1 MWFGSSKS
9 KVNFHLLLLLL
20 FTIFAGYDKT
30 VLTNFGESM
39 FKKYWKSFVIFWS
52 VVMLGIVGVF
62 VFFWLIS
69 AGKLGFMPTF
79 EELENPNN
87 RFASEVFFADGPIMN
102 KYFEKENRKY
112 TEYRE
117 IPASVVDA
125 LIATEDVRF
134 YEHSGVDVRGLFR
147 VLKGVLTADAS
158 AGGGSTISQQ
168 LAKMLFPR
176 EPDLNVFELV
186 VRKFREWVIAVR
198 LEKSYT
204 KEEIMTMY
212 LNKYDFLNLAVGI
225 SSAADIYFQT
235 PLDSLKIEQAA
246 MLVGMAKNSS
256 YYNPVRRPELTL
268 NRRNVVL
275 NQMYKYDKITR
286 DEYDSLKMLPLGLKF
301 KRVDHKEGLATY
313 FREYLRLYM
322 TANKP
327 KRENYRNT
335 EQFRLD
341 SAAWETDPL
350 YGWCKKNVKVGG
362 THYDLYS
369 DGLKIYSTL
378 DSRMQRYA
386 EEAVREH
393 LSQDLQ
399 PLFDKERAYKK
410 NSPFSNDMTPDKIE
424 EALMRSVKQS
434 ERYRQLVKEGKNQRE
449 IRKIFDQK
457 VEMQLFT
464 WNGIRDT
471 VMSPMDSVKHYK
483 SFFRSGFMVMNP
495 RNGYVKAYVGGPDY
509 RYFMYDMVSVG
520 RRQVGSTIKPILYT
534 LAMQEGLGPCDRVP
548 NIPQT
553 FILPTGEPWT
563 ARGGT
568 KRKGEMVTLRWGLA
582 NSENNISA
590 WVLKQFTPQAV
601 AQMAHKMGITSF
613 IDPVPSV
620 FLGTA
625 EISVK
630 EMVAA
635 YSIFANKGVY
645 HAPLIVSRIEDKF
658 GNTLATFQTES
669 REVITANTAYLMCD
683 LLEGVVNSGTGVRL
697 RYKYKL
703 TNPIGGKTGT
713 TQEHSDGW
721 FMGITPALVGGV
733 WVGAEDRSI
742 HFQNLANGQGAS
754 MALPIW
760 GKFLQKVYADA
771 GLNVYTG
778 PFDYPAGLLKRLNC
792 DETVLPAGG
801 TSTDGQ
807 ANDEEDEEFY

>member
-1 MWFGSSKS
+1 
-9 KVNFHLLLLLL
+9 
-20 FTIFAGYDKT
+20 
-30 VLTNFGESM
+30 M
-39 FKKYWKSFVIFWS
+39 FKKYWKFFVIFWS
-52 VVMLGIVGVF
+52 VVLVGIIGVF

-87 RFASEVFFADGPIMN
+87 RFASEVYFADGPIMN
-102 KYFEKENRKY
+102 RYFEKENRKY
-112 TEYRE
+112 IEYRE
-117 IPASVVDA
+117 IPQSVIDA

-134 YEHSGVDVRGLFR
+134 YDHSGVDVRGLFR
-147 VLKGVLTADAS
+147 VAKGLLTANTS

-176 EPDLNVFELV
+176 ESDLNVFELAI
-186 VRKFREWVIAVR
+186 RKFREWVIAVR

-204 KEEIMTMY
+204 KEEILTMY

-225 SSAADIYFQT
+225 SSAADIYFQV
-235 PLDSLKIEQAA
+235 PLDSLKVEQAA
-246 MLVGMAKNSS
+246 MLIGMAKNSS

-275 NQMYKYDKITR
+275 SQMYKYDKITR
-286 DEYDSLKMLPLGLKF
+286 EECDSLKKLPLGLNF

-313 FREYLRLYM
+313 FREYLRLFM

-327 KRENYRNT
+327 DRKRYRDLS
-335 EQFRLD
+335 QFRLD
-341 SAAWETDPL
+341 SVAWKTNPL
-350 YGWCKKNVKVGG
+350 YGWCKKNVKVDGS
-362 THYDLYS
+362 HYDLYS
-369 DGLKIYSTL
+369 DGLKIYTTL
-378 DSRMQRYA
+378 DSRMQKYA

-399 PLFDKERAYKK
+399 PLFDKEKVKK
-410 NSPFSNDMTPDKIE
+410 HRPPFSNDMTPAEIE
-424 EALMRSVKQS
+424 EVLDRSIRQS
-434 ERYRQLVKEGKNQRE
+434 ERYRVLSKQGMSFKE
-449 IRKIFDQK
+449 IRKTFDQPLK
-457 VEMQLFT
+457 MQVFT

-471 VMSPMDSVKHYK
+471 VMTPLDSIKHYK
-483 SFFRSGFMVMNP
+483 SFFRSGFMVMQP
-495 RNGYVKAYVGGPDY
+495 QTGYIKAYVGGPDY
-509 RYFMYDMVSVG
+509 RYFMYDMVSAG
-520 RRQVGSTIKPILYT
+520 KRQVGSTIKPILYT
-534 LAMQEGLGPCDRVP
+534 LAMQEGLGPCDKVP

-553 FILPTGEPWT
+553 FILPTGEPWS

-568 KRKGEMVTLRWGLA
+568 KRQGEMVTLRWGLA

-590 WVLKQFTPQAV
+590 WVLKQFTPEAV

-625 EISVK
+625 EITVK

-645 HAPLIVSRIEDKF
+645 NSPLPVYRIEDKY
-658 GNTLATFQTES
+658 GNVLQEFRPES
-669 REVITANTAYLMCD
+669 REVITENTAYLMCN
-683 LLEGVVNSGTGVRL
+683 LLEGVVTGGTGVRL

-703 TNPIGGKTGT
+703 MNPMGGKTGT
-713 TQEHSDGW
+713 TQKHADGW
-721 FMGITPALVGGV
+721 FMGVTPDLVGGV

-760 GKFLQKVYADA
+760 AKFLLKVYADPR
-771 GLNVYTG
+771 LKMSDR
-778 PFDYPAGLLKRLNC
+778 PFDRPAGINKRLDC
-792 DETVLPAGG
+792 DETISEAEVKEMNNGIR
-801 TSTDGQ
+801 
-807 ANDEEDEEFY
+807 EDEEEFY

>member
-1 MWFGSSKS
+1 
-9 KVNFHLLLLLL
+9 
-20 FTIFAGYDKT
+20 
-30 VLTNFGESM
+30 M
-39 FKKYWKSFVIFWS
+39 FKKYWKFFVIFWS
-52 VVMLGIVGVF
+52 VLLVGIIGVF

-87 RFASEVFFADGPIMN
+87 RFASEVYFADGPIMN
-102 KYFEKENRKY
+102 RYFEKENRKY
-112 TEYRE
+112 IEYRE
-117 IPASVVDA
+117 IPQSVIDA

-134 YEHSGVDVRGLFR
+134 YDHSGIDVRGLFR
-147 VLKGVLTADAS
+147 VAKGLLTANTS

-176 EPDLNVFELV
+176 ESDLNVFELV
-186 VRKFREWVIAVR
+186 IRKFREWVIAVR

-204 KEEIMTMY
+204 KEEILTMY

-225 SSAADIYFQT
+225 SSAADIYFQV
-235 PLDSLKIEQAA
+235 PLDSLKVEQAA

-275 NQMYKYDKITR
+275 SQMYKYDKITR
-286 DEYDSLKMLPLGLKF
+286 EECDSLKQLPLGLNF

-313 FREYLRLYM
+313 FREYLRLFM

-327 KRENYRNT
+327 DRKRYRDLS
-335 EQFRLD
+335 QFRLD
-341 SAAWETDPL
+341 SIAWETNPL
-350 YGWCKKNVKVGG
+350 YGWCKKNVKVDGS
-362 THYDLYS
+362 HYDLYS
-369 DGLKIYSTL
+369 DGLKIYTTL
-378 DSRMQRYA
+378 DSRMQKYA

-399 PLFDKERAYKK
+399 PLFDKEKVKK
-410 NSPFSNDMTPDKIE
+410 LRPPFSNDMTPAEIE
-424 EALMRSVKQS
+424 EVLNRSIRQS
-434 ERYRQLVKEGKNQRE
+434 ERYRVLSKQGMSFDE
-449 IRKIFDQK
+449 IRKTFDQPL
-457 VEMQLFT
+457 EMQVFT

-471 VMSPMDSVKHYK
+471 VMTPLDSIKHYK
-483 SFFRSGFMVMNP
+483 SFFRSGFMVMQP
-495 RNGYVKAYVGGPDY
+495 QTGYIKAYVGGPDY
-509 RYFMYDMVSVG
+509 RYFMYDMVSAG
-520 RRQVGSTIKPILYT
+520 KRQVGSTIKPILYT
-534 LAMQEGLGPCDRVP
+534 LAMQEGLGPCDKVP

-553 FILPTGEPWT
+553 FILPTGEPWS

-568 KRKGEMVTLRWGLA
+568 KRQGEMVTLRWGLA

-590 WVLKQFTPQAV
+590 WVLKQFTPEAV

-625 EISVK
+625 EITVK

-645 HAPLIVSRIEDKF
+645 NSPLPVYRIEDKY
-658 GNTLATFQTES
+658 GNVLQEFRPES
-669 REVITANTAYLMCD
+669 REVITENTAYLMCN
-683 LLEGVVNSGTGVRL
+683 LLEGVVTGGTGVRL

-703 TNPIGGKTGT
+703 MNPMGGKTGT
-713 TQEHSDGW
+713 TQKHADGW
-721 FMGITPALVGGV
+721 FMGVTPDLVGGV

-760 GKFLQKVYADA
+760 AKFLLKAYADPR
-771 GLNVYTG
+771 LKMSDR
-778 PFDYPAGLLKRLNC
+778 PFDRPAGINKRLDC
-792 DETVLPAGG
+792 DETISEAEVKEMNNGIR
-801 TSTDGQ
+801 
-807 ANDEEDEEFY
+807 EDEEEFY

>member
-1 MWFGSSKS
+1 
-9 KVNFHLLLLLL
+9 
-20 FTIFAGYDKT
+20 
-30 VLTNFGESM
+30 M
-39 FKKYWKSFVIFWS
+39 FKKYWKFFVIFWS
-52 VVMLGIVGVF
+52 VVLVGIIGVF

-87 RFASEVFFADGPIMN
+87 RFASEVYFADGPIMN
-102 KYFEKENRKY
+102 RYFEKENRKY
-112 TEYRE
+112 IEYRE
-117 IPASVVDA
+117 IPQSVIDA

-134 YEHSGVDVRGLFR
+134 YDHSGVDVRGLFR
-147 VLKGVLTADAS
+147 VAKGLLTANTS

-176 EPDLNVFELV
+176 ESDLNVFELAI
-186 VRKFREWVIAVR
+186 RKFREWVIAVR

-204 KEEIMTMY
+204 KEEILTMY

-225 SSAADIYFQT
+225 SSAADIYFQV
-235 PLDSLKIEQAA
+235 PLDSLKVEQAA
-246 MLVGMAKNSS
+246 MLIGMAKNSS

-275 NQMYKYDKITR
+275 SQMYKYDKITR
-286 DEYDSLKMLPLGLKF
+286 EECDSLKKLPLGLNF

-313 FREYLRLYM
+313 FREYLRLFM

-327 KRENYRNT
+327 DRKRYRDLS
-335 EQFRLD
+335 QFRLD
-341 SAAWETDPL
+341 SIVWETNPL
-350 YGWCKKNVKVGG
+350 YGWCKKNVKVDGS
-362 THYDLYS
+362 HYDLYS
-369 DGLKIYSTL
+369 DGLKIYTTL
-378 DSRMQRYA
+378 DSRMQKYA

-399 PLFDKERAYKK
+399 PLFDKEKVKK
-410 NSPFSNDMTPDKIE
+410 HRPPFSNDMTPTEIE
-424 EALMRSVKQS
+424 EVLDRSIRQS
-434 ERYRQLVKEGKNQRE
+434 ERYRVLSKQGMSFKE
-449 IRKIFDQK
+449 IRKTFDQPLK
-457 VEMQLFT
+457 MQVFT
-464 WNGIRDT
+464 WSGIRDT
-471 VMSPMDSVKHYK
+471 VMTPLDSIKHYK
-483 SFFRSGFMVMNP
+483 SFFRSGFMVMQP
-495 RNGYVKAYVGGPDY
+495 QTGYIKAYVGGPDY
-509 RYFMYDMVSVG
+509 RYFMYDMVSAG
-520 RRQVGSTIKPILYT
+520 KRQVGSTIKPILYT
-534 LAMQEGLGPCDRVP
+534 LAMQEGLGPCDKVP

-553 FILPTGEPWT
+553 FILPTGEPWS

-568 KRKGEMVTLRWGLA
+568 KRQGEMVTLRWGLA

-590 WVLKQFTPQAV
+590 WVLKQFTPEAV

-625 EISVK
+625 EITVK

-645 HAPLIVSRIEDKF
+645 NSPLPVCRIEDKY
-658 GNTLATFQTES
+658 GNVLQEFRPES
-669 REVITANTAYLMCD
+669 REVITENTAYLMCN

-703 TNPIGGKTGT
+703 TNPMGGKTGT
-713 TQEHSDGW
+713 TQQHADGW
-721 FMGITPALVGGV
+721 FIGVTPDLVGGV

-760 GKFLQKVYADA
+760 AKFLLKAYADPR
-771 GLNVYTG
+771 LKMSDR
-778 PFDYPAGLLKRLNC
+778 PFDRPAGINKRLDC
-792 DETVLPAGG
+792 DETISEAEVKEMNNGIR
-801 TSTDGQ
+801 
-807 ANDEEDEEFY
+807 EDEEEFY

>member
-1 MWFGSSKS
+1 
-9 KVNFHLLLLLL
+9 
-20 FTIFAGYDKT
+20 
-30 VLTNFGESM
+30 M
-39 FKKYWKSFVIFWS
+39 FKKYWKFFVIFWS
-52 VVMLGIVGVF
+52 VVLVGIIGVF

-87 RFASEVFFADGPIMN
+87 RFASEVYFADGPIMN
-102 KYFEKENRKY
+102 RYFEKENRKY
-112 TEYRE
+112 IEYRE
-117 IPASVVDA
+117 IPQSVIDA

-134 YEHSGVDVRGLFR
+134 YDHSGVDVRGLFR
-147 VLKGVLTADAS
+147 VAKGLLTANTS

-176 EPDLNVFELV
+176 ESDLNVFELAI
-186 VRKFREWVIAVR
+186 RKFREWVIAVR

-204 KEEIMTMY
+204 KEEILTMY

-225 SSAADIYFQT
+225 SSAADIYFQV
-235 PLDSLKIEQAA
+235 PLDSLKVEQAA
-246 MLVGMAKNSS
+246 MLIGMAKNSS

-275 NQMYKYDKITR
+275 SQMYKYDKITR
-286 DEYDSLKMLPLGLKF
+286 EECDSLKKLPLGLNF

-313 FREYLRLYM
+313 FREYLRLFM

-327 KRENYRNT
+327 DRKRYRDLS
-335 EQFRLD
+335 QFRLD
-341 SAAWETDPL
+341 SVAWETNPL
-350 YGWCKKNVKVGG
+350 YGWCKKNVKVDGS
-362 THYDLYS
+362 HYDLYS
-369 DGLKIYSTL
+369 DGLKIYTTL
-378 DSRMQRYA
+378 DSRMQKYA

-399 PLFDKERAYKK
+399 PLFDKEKVKK
-410 NSPFSNDMTPDKIE
+410 LRPPFSNDMTPAEIE
-424 EALMRSVKQS
+424 EVLDRSIRQS
-434 ERYRQLVKEGKNQRE
+434 ERYRVLSKQGMSFKE
-449 IRKIFDQK
+449 IRKTFDQPL
-457 VEMQLFT
+457 EMQVFT

-471 VMSPMDSVKHYK
+471 VMTPLDSIKHYK
-483 SFFRSGFMVMNP
+483 SFFRSGFMVMQP
-495 RNGYVKAYVGGPDY
+495 QTGYIKAYVGGPDY
-509 RYFMYDMVSVG
+509 RYFMYDMVSAG
-520 RRQVGSTIKPILYT
+520 KRQVGSTIKPILYT
-534 LAMQEGLGPCDRVP
+534 LAMQEGLGPCDKVP

-553 FILPTGEPWT
+553 FILPTGEPWS

-568 KRKGEMVTLRWGLA
+568 KRQGEMVTLRWGLA

-590 WVLKQFTPQAV
+590 WVLKQFTPEAV

-625 EISVK
+625 EITVK

-645 HAPLIVSRIEDKF
+645 NSPLPVYRIEDKY
-658 GNTLATFQTES
+658 GNVLQEFRPES
-669 REVITANTAYLMCD
+669 REVITENTAYLMCN
-683 LLEGVVNSGTGVRL
+683 LLEGVVTGGTGVRL

-703 TNPIGGKTGT
+703 MNPMGGKTGT
-713 TQEHSDGW
+713 TQKHADGW
-721 FMGITPALVGGV
+721 FMGVTPDLVGGV

-760 GKFLQKVYADA
+760 AKFLLKAYADPR
-771 GLNVYTG
+771 LKMSDR
-778 PFDYPAGLLKRLNC
+778 PFDRPAGINKRLDC
-792 DETVLPAGG
+792 DETISEAEVKEMNNGIR
-801 TSTDGQ
+801 
-807 ANDEEDEEFY
+807 EDEEEFY

>member
-1 MWFGSSKS
+1 
-9 KVNFHLLLLLL
+9 
-20 FTIFAGYDKT
+20 
-30 VLTNFGESM
+30 M
-39 FKKYWKSFVIFWS
+39 FKKYWKFFVIFWS
-52 VVMLGIVGVF
+52 VVLVGIIGVF

-87 RFASEVFFADGPIMN
+87 RFASEVYFADGPIMN
-102 KYFEKENRKY
+102 RYFEKENRKY
-112 TEYRE
+112 IEYRE
-117 IPASVVDA
+117 IPQSVIDA

-134 YEHSGVDVRGLFR
+134 YDHSGVDVRGLFR
-147 VLKGVLTADAS
+147 VAKGLLTANTS

-176 EPDLNVFELV
+176 ESDLNVFELAI
-186 VRKFREWVIAVR
+186 RKFREWVIAVR

-204 KEEIMTMY
+204 KEEILTMY

-225 SSAADIYFQT
+225 SSAADIYFQV
-235 PLDSLKIEQAA
+235 PLDSLKVEQAA
-246 MLVGMAKNSS
+246 MLIGMAKNSS

-275 NQMYKYDKITR
+275 SQMYKYDKITR
-286 DEYDSLKMLPLGLKF
+286 EECDSLKKLPLGLNF

-313 FREYLRLYM
+313 FREYLRLFM

-327 KRENYRNT
+327 DRKRYRDLS
-335 EQFRLD
+335 QFRLD
-341 SAAWETDPL
+341 SVAWETNPL
-350 YGWCKKNVKVGG
+350 YGWCKKNVKVDGS
-362 THYDLYS
+362 HYDLYS
-369 DGLKIYSTL
+369 DGLKIYTTL
-378 DSRMQRYA
+378 DSRMQKYA

-399 PLFDKERAYKK
+399 PLFDKEKVKK
-410 NSPFSNDMTPDKIE
+410 HRPPFSNDMTPTEIE
-424 EALMRSVKQS
+424 EVLDRSIRQS
-434 ERYRQLVKEGKNQRE
+434 ERYRVLSKQGMSFKE
-449 IRKIFDQK
+449 IRKTFDQPLK
-457 VEMQLFT
+457 MQVFT

-471 VMSPMDSVKHYK
+471 VMTPLDSIKHYK
-483 SFFRSGFMVMNP
+483 SFFRSGFMVMQP
-495 RNGYVKAYVGGPDY
+495 QTGYIKAYVGGPDY
-509 RYFMYDMVSVG
+509 RYFMYDMVSAG
-520 RRQVGSTIKPILYT
+520 KRQVGSTIKPILYT
-534 LAMQEGLGPCDRVP
+534 LAMQEGLGPCDKVP

-553 FILPTGEPWT
+553 FILPTGEPWS

-568 KRKGEMVTLRWGLA
+568 KRQGEMVTLRWGLA
-582 NSENNISA
+582 NSETNISA
-590 WVLKQFTPQAV
+590 WVLKQFTPEAV

-625 EISVK
+625 EITVK

-645 HAPLIVSRIEDKF
+645 NSPLPVYRIEDKY
-658 GNTLATFQTES
+658 GNVLQEFRPES
-669 REVITANTAYLMCD
+669 REVITENTAYLMCN
-683 LLEGVVNSGTGVRL
+683 LLEGVVTGGTGVRL

-703 TNPIGGKTGT
+703 MNPMGGKTGT
-713 TQEHSDGW
+713 TQKHADGW
-721 FMGITPALVGGV
+721 FMGVTPDLVGGV

-760 GKFLQKVYADA
+760 AKFLLKAYADPR
-771 GLNVYTG
+771 LKMSDR
-778 PFDYPAGLLKRLNC
+778 PFDRPAGINKRLDC
-792 DETVLPAGG
+792 DETISEAEVKEMNNGIR
-801 TSTDGQ
+801 
-807 ANDEEDEEFY
+807 EDEEEFY

>member
-1 MWFGSSKS
+1 
-9 KVNFHLLLLLL
+9 
-20 FTIFAGYDKT
+20 
-30 VLTNFGESM
+30 M
-39 FKKYWKSFVIFWS
+39 FKKYWKFFVIFWS
-52 VVMLGIVGVF
+52 VVLVGIIGVF

-87 RFASEVFFADGPIMN
+87 RFASEVYFADGPIMN
-102 KYFEKENRKY
+102 RYFEKENRKY
-112 TEYRE
+112 IEYRE
-117 IPASVVDA
+117 IPQSVIDA

-134 YEHSGVDVRGLFR
+134 YDHSGVDVRGLFR
-147 VLKGVLTADAS
+147 VAKGLLTANTS

-176 EPDLNVFELV
+176 ESDLNVFELAI
-186 VRKFREWVIAVR
+186 RKFREWVIAVR

-204 KEEIMTMY
+204 KEEILTMY

-225 SSAADIYFQT
+225 SSAADIYFQV
-235 PLDSLKIEQAA
+235 PLDSLKVEQAA
-246 MLVGMAKNSS
+246 MLIGMAKNSS

-275 NQMYKYDKITR
+275 SQMYKYDKITR
-286 DEYDSLKMLPLGLKF
+286 EECDSLKKLPLGLNF

-313 FREYLRLYM
+313 FREYLRLFM

-327 KRENYRNT
+327 DRKRYRDLS
-335 EQFRLD
+335 QFRLD
-341 SAAWETDPL
+341 SIAWETNPL
-350 YGWCKKNVKVGG
+350 YGWCKKNVKVDGS
-362 THYDLYS
+362 HYDLYS
-369 DGLKIYSTL
+369 DGLKIYTTL
-378 DSRMQRYA
+378 DSRMQKYA

-399 PLFDKERAYKK
+399 PLFDKEKVKK
-410 NSPFSNDMTPDKIE
+410 LRPPFSNDMTPAEIE
-424 EALMRSVKQS
+424 EVLDRSIRQS
-434 ERYRQLVKEGKNQRE
+434 ERYRVLSKQGMSFDE
-449 IRKIFDQK
+449 IRKTFDQPL
-457 VEMQLFT
+457 EMQVFT

-471 VMSPMDSVKHYK
+471 VMTPLDSIKHYK
-483 SFFRSGFMVMNP
+483 SFFRSGFMVMQP
-495 RNGYVKAYVGGPDY
+495 QTGYIKAYVGGPDY
-509 RYFMYDMVSVG
+509 RYFMYDMVSAG
-520 RRQVGSTIKPILYT
+520 KRQVGSTIKPILYT
-534 LAMQEGLGPCDRVP
+534 LAMQEGLGPCDKVP

-553 FILPTGEPWT
+553 FILPTGEPWS

-568 KRKGEMVTLRWGLA
+568 KRQGEMVTLRWGLA

-590 WVLKQFTPQAV
+590 WVLKQFTPEAV

-613 IDPVPSV
+613 IDTVTSV

-625 EISVK
+625 EITVK

-645 HAPLIVSRIEDKF
+645 NSPLPVYRIEDKY
-658 GNTLATFQTES
+658 GNVLQEFRPES
-669 REVITANTAYLMCD
+669 REVITENTAYLMCN
-683 LLEGVVNSGTGVRL
+683 LLEGVVTGGTGVRL

-703 TNPIGGKTGT
+703 MNPMGGKTGT
-713 TQEHSDGW
+713 TQKHADGW
-721 FMGITPALVGGV
+721 FMGVTPDLVGGV

-760 GKFLQKVYADA
+760 AKFLLKVYADPR
-771 GLNVYTG
+771 LKMSDR
-778 PFDYPAGLLKRLNC
+778 PFDRPAGINKRLDC
-792 DETVLPAGG
+792 DETISEAEVKEMNNGIR
-801 TSTDGQ
+801 
-807 ANDEEDEEFY
+807 EDEEEFY

>member
-1 MWFGSSKS
+1 
-9 KVNFHLLLLLL
+9 
-20 FTIFAGYDKT
+20 
-30 VLTNFGESM
+30 M
-39 FKKYWKSFVIFWS
+39 FKKYWKFFVIFWS
-52 VVMLGIVGVF
+52 VVLVGIIGVF

-87 RFASEVFFADGPIMN
+87 RFASEVYFADGPIMN
-102 KYFEKENRKY
+102 RYFEKENRKY
-112 TEYRE
+112 IEYRE
-117 IPASVVDA
+117 IPQSVIDA

-134 YEHSGVDVRGLFR
+134 YDHSGVDVRGLFR
-147 VLKGVLTADAS
+147 VAKGLLTANTS

-176 EPDLNVFELV
+176 ESDLNVFELAI
-186 VRKFREWVIAVR
+186 RKFREWVIAVR

-204 KEEIMTMY
+204 KEEILTMY

-225 SSAADIYFQT
+225 SSAADIYFQV
-235 PLDSLKIEQAA
+235 PLDSLKVEQAA
-246 MLVGMAKNSS
+246 MLIGMAKNSS

-275 NQMYKYDKITR
+275 SQMYKYDKITR
-286 DEYDSLKMLPLGLKF
+286 EECDSLKKLPLGLNF

-313 FREYLRLYM
+313 FREYLRLFM

-327 KRENYRNT
+327 DRKRYRDLS
-335 EQFRLD
+335 QFRLD
-341 SAAWETDPL
+341 SVAWETNPL
-350 YGWCKKNVKVGG
+350 YGWCKKNVKVDGS
-362 THYDLYS
+362 HYDLYS
-369 DGLKIYSTL
+369 DGLKIYTTL
-378 DSRMQRYA
+378 DSRMQKYA

-399 PLFDKERAYKK
+399 PLFDKEKVKK
-410 NSPFSNDMTPDKIE
+410 HRPPFSNDMTPAEIE
-424 EALMRSVKQS
+424 EVLDRSIRQS
-434 ERYRQLVKEGKNQRE
+434 ERYRVLSKQGMSFDE
-449 IRKIFDQK
+449 IRKTFDQPL
-457 VEMQLFT
+457 EMQVFT

-471 VMSPMDSVKHYK
+471 VMTPLDSIKHYK
-483 SFFRSGFMVMNP
+483 SFFRSGFMVMQP
-495 RNGYVKAYVGGPDY
+495 QTGYIKAYVGGPDY
-509 RYFMYDMVSVG
+509 RYFMYDMVSAG
-520 RRQVGSTIKPILYT
+520 KRQVGSTIKPILYT
-534 LAMQEGLGPCDRVP
+534 LAMQEGLGPCDKVP

-553 FILPTGEPWT
+553 FILPTGEPWS

-568 KRKGEMVTLRWGLA
+568 KRQGEMVTLRWGLA

-590 WVLKQFTPQAV
+590 WVLKQFTPEAV

-625 EISVK
+625 EITVK

-645 HAPLIVSRIEDKF
+645 NSPLPVYRIEDKY
-658 GNTLATFQTES
+658 GNVLQEFRPES
-669 REVITANTAYLMCD
+669 REVITENTAYLMCN
-683 LLEGVVNSGTGVRL
+683 LLEGVVTGGTGVRL

-703 TNPIGGKTGT
+703 MNPMGGKTGT
-713 TQEHSDGW
+713 TQKHADGW
-721 FMGITPALVGGV
+721 FMGVTPDLVGGV

-760 GKFLQKVYADA
+760 AKFLLKAYADPR
-771 GLNVYTG
+771 LKMSDR
-778 PFDYPAGLLKRLNC
+778 PFDRPAGINKRLDC
-792 DETVLPAGG
+792 DETISEAEVKEMNNGIR
-801 TSTDGQ
+801 
-807 ANDEEDEEFY
+807 EDEEEFY

>member
-1 MWFGSSKS
+1 
-9 KVNFHLLLLLL
+9 
-20 FTIFAGYDKT
+20 
-30 VLTNFGESM
+30 M
-39 FKKYWKSFVIFWS
+39 FKKYWKFFVIFWS
-52 VVMLGIVGVF
+52 VVLVGIIGVF

-87 RFASEVFFADGPIMN
+87 RFASEVYFADGPIMN
-102 KYFEKENRKY
+102 RYFEKENRKY
-112 TEYRE
+112 IEYRE
-117 IPASVVDA
+117 IPQSVIDA

-134 YEHSGVDVRGLFR
+134 YDHSGVEVRGLFR
-147 VLKGVLTADAS
+147 VAKGLLTANTS

-176 EPDLNVFELV
+176 ESDLNVFELAI
-186 VRKFREWVIAVR
+186 RKFREWVIAVR

-204 KEEIMTMY
+204 KEEILTMY

-225 SSAADIYFQT
+225 SSAADIYFQV
-235 PLDSLKIEQAA
+235 PLDSLKVEQAA
-246 MLVGMAKNSS
+246 MLIGMAKNSS

-275 NQMYKYDKITR
+275 SQMYKYDKITR
-286 DEYDSLKMLPLGLKF
+286 EECDSLKKLPLGLNF

-313 FREYLRLYM
+313 FREYLRLFM

-327 KRENYRNT
+327 DRKRYRDLS
-335 EQFRLD
+335 QFRLD
-341 SAAWETDPL
+341 SVAWETNPL
-350 YGWCKKNVKVGG
+350 YGWCKKNVKVDGS
-362 THYDLYS
+362 HYDLYS
-369 DGLKIYSTL
+369 DGLKIYTTL
-378 DSRMQRYA
+378 DSRMQKYA

-399 PLFDKERAYKK
+399 PLFDKEKVKK
-410 NSPFSNDMTPDKIE
+410 LRPPFSNDMTPAEIE
-424 EALMRSVKQS
+424 EVLDRSIRQS
-434 ERYRQLVKEGKNQRE
+434 ERYRVLSKQGMSFDE
-449 IRKIFDQK
+449 IRKTFDQPL
-457 VEMQLFT
+457 EMQVFT
-464 WNGIRDT
+464 WSGIRDT
-471 VMSPMDSVKHYK
+471 VMTPLDSIKHYK
-483 SFFRSGFMVMNP
+483 SFFRSGFMVMQP
-495 RNGYVKAYVGGPDY
+495 QTGYIKAYVGGPDY
-509 RYFMYDMVSVG
+509 RYFMYDMVSAG
-520 RRQVGSTIKPILYT
+520 KRQVGSTIKPILYT
-534 LAMQEGLGPCDRVP
+534 LAMQEGLGPCDKVP

-553 FILPTGEPWT
+553 FILPTGEPWS

-568 KRKGEMVTLRWGLA
+568 KRQGEMVTLRWGLA

-590 WVLKQFTPQAV
+590 WVLKQFTPEAV

-625 EISVK
+625 EITVK

-645 HAPLIVSRIEDKF
+645 NSPLPVCRIEDKY
-658 GNTLATFQTES
+658 GNVLQEFRPES
-669 REVITANTAYLMCD
+669 REVITENTAYLMCN

-703 TNPIGGKTGT
+703 TNPMGGKTGT
-713 TQEHSDGW
+713 TQQHADGW
-721 FMGITPALVGGV
+721 FIGVTPDLVGGV

-742 HFQNLANGQGAS
+742 HFQNLANGQGAN

-760 GKFLQKVYADA
+760 AKFLQKAYADS
-771 GLNVYTG
+771 GLKMSG
-778 PFDYPAGLLKRLNC
+778 RPFDRPAGISKRLDC
-792 DETVLPAGG
+792 DETISEAEAKEMNKSLR
-801 TSTDGQ
+801 
-807 ANDEEDEEFY
+807 EDEEEFY

>member
-1 MWFGSSKS
+1 
-9 KVNFHLLLLLL
+9 
-20 FTIFAGYDKT
+20 
-30 VLTNFGESM
+30 M
-39 FKKYWKSFVIFWS
+39 FKKYWKFFVIFWS
-52 VVMLGIVGVF
+52 VVLVGIIGVF

-87 RFASEVFFADGPIMN
+87 RFASEVYFADGPIMN
-102 KYFEKENRKY
+102 RYFEKENRKY
-112 TEYRE
+112 IEYRE
-117 IPASVVDA
+117 IPQSVIDA

-134 YEHSGVDVRGLFR
+134 YDHSGVDVRGLFR
-147 VLKGVLTADAS
+147 VAKGLLTANTS

-176 EPDLNVFELV
+176 ESDLNVFELAI
-186 VRKFREWVIAVR
+186 RKFREWVIAVR

-204 KEEIMTMY
+204 KEEILTMY

-225 SSAADIYFQT
+225 SSAADIYFQV
-235 PLDSLKIEQAA
+235 PLDSLKVEQAA
-246 MLVGMAKNSS
+246 MLIGMAKNSS

-275 NQMYKYDKITR
+275 SQMYKYDKITR
-286 DEYDSLKMLPLGLKF
+286 EECDSLKKLPLGLNF

-313 FREYLRLYM
+313 FREYLRLFM

-327 KRENYRNT
+327 DRKRYRDLS
-335 EQFRLD
+335 QFRLD
-341 SAAWETDPL
+341 SIVWETNPL
-350 YGWCKKNVKVGG
+350 YGWCKKNVKVDGS
-362 THYDLYS
+362 HYDLYS
-369 DGLKIYSTL
+369 DGLKIYTTL
-378 DSRMQRYA
+378 DSRMQKYA

-399 PLFDKERAYKK
+399 PLFDKEKVKK
-410 NSPFSNDMTPDKIE
+410 LRPPFSNDMTPAEIE
-424 EALMRSVKQS
+424 EVLDRSIRQS
-434 ERYRQLVKEGKNQRE
+434 ERYRVLSKQGTSFDE
-449 IRKIFDQK
+449 IRKTFDQPL
-457 VEMQLFT
+457 EMQVFT
-464 WNGIRDT
+464 WSGIRDT
-471 VMSPMDSVKHYK
+471 VMTPLDSIKHYK
-483 SFFRSGFMVMNP
+483 SFFRSGFMVMQP
-495 RNGYVKAYVGGPDY
+495 QTGYIKAYVGGPDY
-509 RYFMYDMVSVG
+509 RYFMYDMVSAG
-520 RRQVGSTIKPILYT
+520 KRQVGSTIKPILYT
-534 LAMQEGLGPCDRVP
+534 LAMQEGLGPCDKVP

-553 FILPTGEPWT
+553 FILPTGEPWS

-568 KRKGEMVTLRWGLA
+568 KRQGEMVTLRWGLA

-590 WVLKQFTPQAV
+590 WVLKQFTPEAV

-625 EISVK
+625 EITVK

-645 HAPLIVSRIEDKF
+645 NSPLPVCRIEDKY
-658 GNTLATFQTES
+658 GNVLQEFRPES
-669 REVITANTAYLMCD
+669 REVITENTAYLMCN

-703 TNPIGGKTGT
+703 TNPMGGKTGT
-713 TQEHSDGW
+713 TQQHADGW
-721 FMGITPALVGGV
+721 FIGVTPDLVGGV

-742 HFQNLANGQGAS
+742 HFQNLANGQGAN

-760 GKFLQKVYADA
+760 AKFLQKAYADS
-771 GLNVYTG
+771 GLKMSG
-778 PFDYPAGLLKRLNC
+778 RPFDRPAGISKRLDC
-792 DETVLPAGG
+792 DETISEAEAKEMNKSLR
-801 TSTDGQ
+801 
-807 ANDEEDEEFY
+807 EDEEEFY

>member
-1 MWFGSSKS
+1 
-9 KVNFHLLLLLL
+9 
-20 FTIFAGYDKT
+20 
-30 VLTNFGESM
+30 M
-39 FKKYWKSFVIFWS
+39 FKKYWKFFVIFWS
-52 VVMLGIVGVF
+52 VVLVGIIGVF

-87 RFASEVFFADGPIMN
+87 RFASEVYFADGPIMN
-102 KYFEKENRKY
+102 RYFEKENRKY
-112 TEYRE
+112 IEYRE
-117 IPASVVDA
+117 IPQSVIDA

-134 YEHSGVDVRGLFR
+134 YDHSGVDVRGLFR
-147 VLKGVLTADAS
+147 VAKGLLTANTS

-176 EPDLNVFELV
+176 ESDLNVFELAI
-186 VRKFREWVIAVR
+186 RKFREWVIAVR

-204 KEEIMTMY
+204 KEEILTMY

-225 SSAADIYFQT
+225 SSAADIYFQV
-235 PLDSLKIEQAA
+235 PLDSLKVEQAA
-246 MLVGMAKNSS
+246 MLIGMAKNSS

-275 NQMYKYDKITR
+275 SQMYKYDKITR
-286 DEYDSLKMLPLGLKF
+286 EECDSLKKLPLGLNF

-313 FREYLRLYM
+313 FREYLRLFM

-327 KRENYRNT
+327 DRKRYRDLS
-335 EQFRLD
+335 QFRLD
-341 SAAWETDPL
+341 SVAWKTNPL
-350 YGWCKKNVKVGG
+350 YGWCKKNVKVDGS
-362 THYDLYS
+362 HYDLYS
-369 DGLKIYSTL
+369 DGLKIYTTL
-378 DSRMQRYA
+378 DSRMQKYA

-399 PLFDKERAYKK
+399 PLFDKEKVKK
-410 NSPFSNDMTPDKIE
+410 HRPPFSNDMTPAEIE
-424 EALMRSVKQS
+424 EVLDRSIRQS
-434 ERYRQLVKEGKNQRE
+434 ERYRVLSKQGMSFDE
-449 IRKIFDQK
+449 IRKTFDQPLK
-457 VEMQLFT
+457 MQVFT

-471 VMSPMDSVKHYK
+471 VMTPLDSIKHYK
-483 SFFRSGFMVMNP
+483 SFFRSGFMVMQP
-495 RNGYVKAYVGGPDY
+495 QTGYIKAYVGGPDY
-509 RYFMYDMVSVG
+509 RYFMYDMVSAG
-520 RRQVGSTIKPILYT
+520 KRQVGSTIKPILYT
-534 LAMQEGLGPCDRVP
+534 LAMQEGLGPCDKVP

-553 FILPTGEPWT
+553 FILPTGEPWS

-568 KRKGEMVTLRWGLA
+568 KRQGEMVTLRWGLA

-590 WVLKQFTPQAV
+590 WVLKQFTPEAV

-625 EISVK
+625 EITVK

-635 YSIFANKGVY
+635 YSIFAFKCVY
-645 HAPLIVSRIEDKF
+645 NSPLPVYRIEDKY
-658 GNTLATFQTES
+658 GNVLQEFRPES
-669 REVITANTAYLMCD
+669 REVITENTAYLMCN
-683 LLEGVVNSGTGVRL
+683 LLEGVVTGGTGVRL

-703 TNPIGGKTGT
+703 MNPMGGKTGT
-713 TQEHSDGW
+713 TQKHADGW
-721 FMGITPALVGGV
+721 FMGVTPDLVGGV

-760 GKFLQKVYADA
+760 AKFLLKVYADPR
-771 GLNVYTG
+771 LKMSDR
-778 PFDYPAGLLKRLNC
+778 PFDRPAGINKRLDC
-792 DETVLPAGG
+792 DETISEAEVKEMNNGIR
-801 TSTDGQ
+801 
-807 ANDEEDEEFY
+807 EDEEEFY

>member
-1 MWFGSSKS
+1 
-9 KVNFHLLLLLL
+9 
-20 FTIFAGYDKT
+20 
-30 VLTNFGESM
+30 M
-39 FKKYWKSFVIFWS
+39 FKKYWKFFVIFWS
-52 VVMLGIVGVF
+52 VVLVGIIGVF

-87 RFASEVFFADGPIMN
+87 RFASEVYFADGPIMN
-102 KYFEKENRKY
+102 RYFEKENRKY
-112 TEYRE
+112 IEYRE
-117 IPASVVDA
+117 IPQSVIDA

-134 YEHSGVDVRGLFR
+134 YDHSGVDVRGLFR
-147 VLKGVLTADAS
+147 VAKGLLTANTS

-176 EPDLNVFELV
+176 ESDLNVFELAI
-186 VRKFREWVIAVR
+186 RKFREWVIAVR

-204 KEEIMTMY
+204 KEEILTMY

-225 SSAADIYFQT
+225 SSAADIYFQV
-235 PLDSLKIEQAA
+235 PLDSLKVEQAA
-246 MLVGMAKNSS
+246 MLIGMAKNSS

-275 NQMYKYDKITR
+275 SQMYKYDKITR
-286 DEYDSLKMLPLGLKF
+286 EECDSLKKLPLGLNF

-313 FREYLRLYM
+313 FREYLRLFM

-327 KRENYRNT
+327 DRKRYRDLS
-335 EQFRLD
+335 QFRLD
-341 SAAWETDPL
+341 SVAWETNPL
-350 YGWCKKNVKVGG
+350 YGWCKKNVKVDGS
-362 THYDLYS
+362 HYDLYS
-369 DGLKIYSTL
+369 DGLKIYTTL
-378 DSRMQRYA
+378 DSRMQKYA

-399 PLFDKERAYKK
+399 PLFDKEKVKK
-410 NSPFSNDMTPDKIE
+410 HRPPFSNDMTPTEIE
-424 EALMRSVKQS
+424 EVLDRSIRQS
-434 ERYRQLVKEGKNQRE
+434 ERYRVLSKQGMSFKE
-449 IRKIFDQK
+449 IRKTFDQPLK
-457 VEMQLFT
+457 MQVFT
-464 WNGIRDT
+464 WSGIRDT
-471 VMSPMDSVKHYK
+471 VMTPLDSIKHYK
-483 SFFRSGFMVMNP
+483 SFFRSGFMVMQP
-495 RNGYVKAYVGGPDY
+495 QTGYIKAYVGGPDY
-509 RYFMYDMVSVG
+509 RYFMYDMVSAG
-520 RRQVGSTIKPILYT
+520 KRQVGSTIKPILYT
-534 LAMQEGLGPCDRVP
+534 LAMQEGLGPCDKVP

-553 FILPTGEPWT
+553 FILPTGEPWS

-568 KRKGEMVTLRWGLA
+568 KRQGEMVTLRWGLA

-590 WVLKQFTPQAV
+590 WVLKQFTPEAV

-625 EISVK
+625 EITVK

-645 HAPLIVSRIEDKF
+645 NSPLPVYRIEDKY
-658 GNTLATFQTES
+658 GNVLQEFRPES
-669 REVITANTAYLMCD
+669 REVITENTAYLMCN
-683 LLEGVVNSGTGVRL
+683 LLEGVVTGGTGVRL

-703 TNPIGGKTGT
+703 MNPMGGKTGT
-713 TQEHSDGW
+713 TQKHADGW
-721 FMGITPALVGGV
+721 FMGVTPDLVGGV

-760 GKFLQKVYADA
+760 AKFLLKVYADPR
-771 GLNVYTG
+771 LKMSDR
-778 PFDYPAGLLKRLNC
+778 PFDRPAGINKRLDC
-792 DETVLPAGG
+792 DETISEAEVKEMNNGIR
-801 TSTDGQ
+801 
-807 ANDEEDEEFY
+807 EDEEEFY

>member
-1 MWFGSSKS
+1 
-9 KVNFHLLLLLL
+9 
-20 FTIFAGYDKT
+20 
-30 VLTNFGESM
+30 M
-39 FKKYWKSFVIFWS
+39 FKKYWKFFVIFWS
-52 VVMLGIVGVF
+52 VVLVGIIGVF

-87 RFASEVFFADGPIMN
+87 RFASEVYFADGPIMN
-102 KYFEKENRKY
+102 RYFEKENRKY
-112 TEYRE
+112 IEYRE
-117 IPASVVDA
+117 IPQSVIDA

-134 YEHSGVDVRGLFR
+134 YDHSGVDVRGLFR
-147 VLKGVLTADAS
+147 VAKGLLTANTS

-176 EPDLNVFELV
+176 ESDLNVFELAI
-186 VRKFREWVIAVR
+186 RKFREWVIAVR

-204 KEEIMTMY
+204 KEEILTMY

-225 SSAADIYFQT
+225 SSAADIYFQV
-235 PLDSLKIEQAA
+235 PLDSLKVEQAA
-246 MLVGMAKNSS
+246 MLIGMAKNSS

-275 NQMYKYDKITR
+275 SQMYKYDKITR
-286 DEYDSLKMLPLGLKF
+286 EECDSLKKLPLGLNF

-313 FREYLRLYM
+313 FREYLRLFM

-327 KRENYRNT
+327 DRKRYRDLS
-335 EQFRLD
+335 QFRLD
-341 SAAWETDPL
+341 SIAWETNPL
-350 YGWCKKNVKVGG
+350 YGWCKKNVKVDGS
-362 THYDLYS
+362 HYDLYS
-369 DGLKIYSTL
+369 DGLKIYTTL
-378 DSRMQRYA
+378 DSRMQKYA

-399 PLFDKERAYKK
+399 PLFDKEKVKK
-410 NSPFSNDMTPDKIE
+410 HRPPFSNDMTPTEIE
-424 EALMRSVKQS
+424 EVLDRSIRQS
-434 ERYRQLVKEGKNQRE
+434 ERYRVLSKQGMSFKE
-449 IRKIFDQK
+449 IRKTFDQPLK
-457 VEMQLFT
+457 MQVFT

-471 VMSPMDSVKHYK
+471 VMTPLDSIKHYK
-483 SFFRSGFMVMNP
+483 SFFRSGFMVMQP
-495 RNGYVKAYVGGPDY
+495 QTGYIKAYVGGPEY
-509 RYFMYDMVSVG
+509 RYFMYDMVSAG
-520 RRQVGSTIKPILYT
+520 KRQVGSTIKPILYT
-534 LAMQEGLGPCDRVP
+534 LAMQEGLGPCDKVP

-553 FILPTGEPWT
+553 FILPTGEPWS

-568 KRKGEMVTLRWGLA
+568 KRQGEMVTLRWGLA

-590 WVLKQFTPQAV
+590 WVLKQFTPEAV

-625 EISVK
+625 EITVK

-645 HAPLIVSRIEDKF
+645 NSPLPVYRIEDKY
-658 GNTLATFQTES
+658 GNVLQEFRPES
-669 REVITANTAYLMCD
+669 REVITENTAYLMCN
-683 LLEGVVNSGTGVRL
+683 LLEGVVTGGTGVRL

-703 TNPIGGKTGT
+703 MNPMGGKTGT
-713 TQEHSDGW
+713 TQKHADGW
-721 FMGITPALVGGV
+721 FMGVTPDLVGGV

-760 GKFLQKVYADA
+760 AKFLLKAYADPR
-771 GLNVYTG
+771 LKMSDR
-778 PFDYPAGLLKRLNC
+778 PFDRPAGINKRLDC
-792 DETVLPAGG
+792 DETISEAEVKEMNNGIR
-801 TSTDGQ
+801 
-807 ANDEEDEEFY
+807 EDEEEFY

>member
-1 MWFGSSKS
+1 
-9 KVNFHLLLLLL
+9 
-20 FTIFAGYDKT
+20 
-30 VLTNFGESM
+30 M
-39 FKKYWKSFVIFWS
+39 FKKYWKFFVIFWS
-52 VVMLGIVGVF
+52 VVLVGIIGVF

-87 RFASEVFFADGPIMN
+87 RFASEVYFADGPIMN
-102 KYFEKENRKY
+102 RYFEKENRKY
-112 TEYRE
+112 IEYRE
-117 IPASVVDA
+117 IPQSVIDA

-134 YEHSGVDVRGLFR
+134 YDHSGVDVRGLFR
-147 VLKGVLTADAS
+147 VAKGLLTANTS

-176 EPDLNVFELV
+176 ESDLNVFELAI
-186 VRKFREWVIAVR
+186 RKFREWVIAVR

-204 KEEIMTMY
+204 KEEILTMY

-225 SSAADIYFQT
+225 SSAADIYFQV
-235 PLDSLKIEQAA
+235 PLDSLKVEQAA

-275 NQMYKYDKITR
+275 SQMYKYDKITR
-286 DEYDSLKMLPLGLKF
+286 EECDSLKQLPLGLNF

-313 FREYLRLYM
+313 FREYLRLFM

-327 KRENYRNT
+327 DRKRYRDLS
-335 EQFRLD
+335 QFRLD
-341 SAAWETDPL
+341 SIAWETNPL
-350 YGWCKKNVKVGG
+350 YGWCKKNVKVDGS
-362 THYDLYS
+362 HYDLYS
-369 DGLKIYSTL
+369 DGLKIYTTL
-378 DSRMQRYA
+378 DSRMQKYA

-399 PLFDKERAYKK
+399 PLFDKEKVKK
-410 NSPFSNDMTPDKIE
+410 LRPPFSNDMTPAEIE
-424 EALMRSVKQS
+424 EVLDRSIRQS
-434 ERYRQLVKEGKNQRE
+434 ERYRVLSKQGMSFDE
-449 IRKIFDQK
+449 IRKTFDQPL
-457 VEMQLFT
+457 EMQVFT
-464 WNGIRDT
+464 WSGIRDT
-471 VMSPMDSVKHYK
+471 VMTPLDSIKHYK
-483 SFFRSGFMVMNP
+483 SFFRSGFMVMQP
-495 RNGYVKAYVGGPDY
+495 QTGYIKAYVGGPDY
-509 RYFMYDMVSVG
+509 RYFMYDMVSAG
-520 RRQVGSTIKPILYT
+520 KRQVGSTIKPILYT
-534 LAMQEGLGPCDRVP
+534 LAMQEGLGPCDKVP

-553 FILPTGEPWT
+553 FILPTGEPWS

-568 KRKGEMVTLRWGLA
+568 KRQGEMVTLRWGLA

-590 WVLKQFTPQAV
+590 WVLKQFTPEAV

-625 EISVK
+625 EITVK

-645 HAPLIVSRIEDKF
+645 NSPLPVYRIEDKY
-658 GNTLATFQTES
+658 GNVLQEFRPES
-669 REVITANTAYLMCD
+669 REVITENTAYLMCN
-683 LLEGVVNSGTGVRL
+683 LLEGVVTGGTGVRL

-703 TNPIGGKTGT
+703 MNPMGGKTGT
-713 TQEHSDGW
+713 TQKHADGW
-721 FMGITPALVGGV
+721 FMGVTPDLVGGV

-760 GKFLQKVYADA
+760 AKFLLKAYADPR
-771 GLNVYTG
+771 LKMSDR
-778 PFDYPAGLLKRLNC
+778 PFDRPAGINKRLDC
-792 DETVLPAGG
+792 DETISEAEVKEINNGIR
-801 TSTDGQ
+801 
-807 ANDEEDEEFY
+807 EDEEEFY

>member
-1 MWFGSSKS
+1 
-9 KVNFHLLLLLL
+9 
-20 FTIFAGYDKT
+20 
-30 VLTNFGESM
+30 M
-39 FKKYWKSFVIFWS
+39 FKKYWKFFVIFWS
-52 VVMLGIVGVF
+52 VVLVGIIGVF

-87 RFASEVFFADGPIMN
+87 RFASEVYFADGPIMN
-102 KYFEKENRKY
+102 RYFEKENRKY
-112 TEYRE
+112 IEYRE
-117 IPASVVDA
+117 IPQSVIDA

-134 YEHSGVDVRGLFR
+134 YDHSGVDVRGLFR
-147 VLKGVLTADAS
+147 VAKGLLTANTS

-176 EPDLNVFELV
+176 ESDLNVFELAI
-186 VRKFREWVIAVR
+186 RKFREWVIAVR

-204 KEEIMTMY
+204 KEEILTMY

-225 SSAADIYFQT
+225 SSAADIYFQV
-235 PLDSLKIEQAA
+235 PLDSLKVEQAA
-246 MLVGMAKNSS
+246 MLIGMAKNSS

-275 NQMYKYDKITR
+275 SQMYKYDKITR
-286 DEYDSLKMLPLGLKF
+286 EECDSLKKLPLGLNF

-313 FREYLRLYM
+313 FREYLRLFM

-327 KRENYRNT
+327 DRKRYRDLS
-335 EQFRLD
+335 QFRLD
-341 SAAWETDPL
+341 SVAWETNPL
-350 YGWCKKNVKVGG
+350 YGWCKKNVKVDGS
-362 THYDLYS
+362 HYDLYS
-369 DGLKIYSTL
+369 DGLKIYTTL
-378 DSRMQRYA
+378 DSRMQKYA

-399 PLFDKERAYKK
+399 PLFDKEKVKK
-410 NSPFSNDMTPDKIE
+410 HRPPFSNDMTPAEIE
-424 EALMRSVKQS
+424 EVLDRSIRQS
-434 ERYRQLVKEGKNQRE
+434 ERYRVLSKQGMSFDE
-449 IRKIFDQK
+449 IRKTFDQPL
-457 VEMQLFT
+457 EMQVFT
-464 WNGIRDT
+464 WSGIRDT
-471 VMSPMDSVKHYK
+471 VMTPLDSIKHYK
-483 SFFRSGFMVMNP
+483 SFFRSGFMVMQP
-495 RNGYVKAYVGGPDY
+495 QTGYIKAYVGGPDY
-509 RYFMYDMVSVG
+509 RYFMYDMVSAG
-520 RRQVGSTIKPILYT
+520 KRQVGSTIKPILYT
-534 LAMQEGLGPCDRVP
+534 LAMQEGLGLCDKVP

-553 FILPTGEPWT
+553 FILPTGEPWS

-568 KRKGEMVTLRWGLA
+568 KRQGEMVTLRWGLA

-590 WVLKQFTPQAV
+590 WVLKQFTPEAV

-625 EISVK
+625 EITVK

-645 HAPLIVSRIEDKF
+645 NSPLPVYRIEDKY
-658 GNTLATFQTES
+658 GNVLQEFRPES
-669 REVITANTAYLMCD
+669 REVITENTAYLMCN
-683 LLEGVVNSGTGVRL
+683 LLEGVVTGGTGVRL

-703 TNPIGGKTGT
+703 MNPMGGKTGT
-713 TQEHSDGW
+713 TQKHADGW
-721 FMGITPALVGGV
+721 FMGVTPDLVGGV

-760 GKFLQKVYADA
+760 AKFLLKAYADPR
-771 GLNVYTG
+771 LKMSDR
-778 PFDYPAGLLKRLNC
+778 PFDRPAGINKRLDC
-792 DETVLPAGG
+792 DETISEAEVKEMNNGIR
-801 TSTDGQ
+801 
-807 ANDEEDEEFY
+807 EDEEEFY

>member
-1 MWFGSSKS
+1 
-9 KVNFHLLLLLL
+9 
-20 FTIFAGYDKT
+20 
-30 VLTNFGESM
+30 M
-39 FKKYWKSFVIFWS
+39 FKKYWKFFVIFWS
-52 VVMLGIVGVF
+52 VVLVGIIGVF

-87 RFASEVFFADGPIMN
+87 RFASEVYFADGPIMN
-102 KYFEKENRKY
+102 RYFEKENRKY
-112 TEYRE
+112 IEYRE
-117 IPASVVDA
+117 IPQSVIDA

-134 YEHSGVDVRGLFR
+134 YDHSGVDVRGLFR
-147 VLKGVLTADAS
+147 VAKGLLTANTS

-176 EPDLNVFELV
+176 ESDLNVFELAI
-186 VRKFREWVIAVR
+186 RKFREWVIAVR

-204 KEEIMTMY
+204 KEEILTMY

-225 SSAADIYFQT
+225 SSAADIYFQV
-235 PLDSLKIEQAA
+235 PLDSLKVEQAA
-246 MLVGMAKNSS
+246 MLIGMAKNSS

-275 NQMYKYDKITR
+275 SQMYKYDKITR
-286 DEYDSLKMLPLGLKF
+286 EECDSLKKLPLGLNF

-313 FREYLRLYM
+313 FREYLRLFM

-327 KRENYRNT
+327 DRKRYRDLS
-335 EQFRLD
+335 QFRLD
-341 SAAWETDPL
+341 SIAWETNPL
-350 YGWCKKNVKVGG
+350 YGWCKKNVKVDGS
-362 THYDLYS
+362 HYDLYS
-369 DGLKIYSTL
+369 DGLKIYTTL
-378 DSRMQRYA
+378 DSRMQKYA

-399 PLFDKERAYKK
+399 PLFDKEKVKK
-410 NSPFSNDMTPDKIE
+410 LRPPFSNDMTPAEIE
-424 EALMRSVKQS
+424 EVLDRSIRQS
-434 ERYRQLVKEGKNQRE
+434 ERYRVLSKQGMSFDE
-449 IRKIFDQK
+449 IRKTFDQPL
-457 VEMQLFT
+457 EMQVFT
-464 WNGIRDT
+464 WSGIRDT
-471 VMSPMDSVKHYK
+471 VMTPLDSIKHYK
-483 SFFRSGFMVMNP
+483 SFFRSGFMVMQT
-495 RNGYVKAYVGGPDY
+495 GYIKAYVGGPDY
-509 RYFMYDMVSVG
+509 RYFMYDMVSAG
-520 RRQVGSTIKPILYT
+520 KRQVGSTIKPILYT
-534 LAMQEGLGPCDRVP
+534 LAMQEGLGPCDKVP

-553 FILPTGEPWT
+553 FILPTGEPWS

-568 KRKGEMVTLRWGLA
+568 KRQGEMVTLRWGLA

-590 WVLKQFTPQAV
+590 WVLKQFTPEAV

-625 EISVK
+625 EITVK

-645 HAPLIVSRIEDKF
+645 NSPLPVYRIEDKY
-658 GNTLATFQTES
+658 GNVLQEFRPES
-669 REVITANTAYLMCD
+669 REVITENTAYLMCN
-683 LLEGVVNSGTGVRL
+683 LLEGVVTGGTGVRL

-703 TNPIGGKTGT
+703 MNPMGGKTGT
-713 TQEHSDGW
+713 TQKHADGW
-721 FMGITPALVGGV
+721 FMGVTPDLVGGV

-760 GKFLQKVYADA
+760 AKFLLKAYADPR
-771 GLNVYTG
+771 LKMSDR
-778 PFDYPAGLLKRLNC
+778 PFDRPAGINKRLDC
-792 DETVLPAGG
+792 DETISEAEVKEMNNGIR
-801 TSTDGQ
+801 
-807 ANDEEDEEFY
+807 EDEEEFY

>member
-1 MWFGSSKS
+1 
-9 KVNFHLLLLLL
+9 
-20 FTIFAGYDKT
+20 
-30 VLTNFGESM
+30 M
-39 FKKYWKSFVIFWS
+39 FKKYWKFFVIFWS
-52 VVMLGIVGVF
+52 VLLVGIIGVF

-87 RFASEVFFADGPIMN
+87 RFASEVYFADGPIMN
-102 KYFEKENRKY
+102 RYFEKENRKY
-112 TEYRE
+112 IEYRE
-117 IPASVVDA
+117 IPQSVIDA

-134 YEHSGVDVRGLFR
+134 YDHSGVDVRGLFR
-147 VLKGVLTADAS
+147 VAKGLLTANTS

-176 EPDLNVFELV
+176 ESDLNVFELAI
-186 VRKFREWVIAVR
+186 RKFREWVIAVR

-204 KEEIMTMY
+204 KEEILTMY

-225 SSAADIYFQT
+225 SSAADIYFQV
-235 PLDSLKIEQAA
+235 PLDSLKVEQAA
-246 MLVGMAKNSS
+246 MLIGMAKNSS

-275 NQMYKYDKITR
+275 SQMYKYDKITR
-286 DEYDSLKMLPLGLKF
+286 EECDSLKKLPLGLNF

-313 FREYLRLYM
+313 FREYLRLFM

-327 KRENYRNT
+327 DRKRYRDLS
-335 EQFRLD
+335 QFRLD
-341 SAAWETDPL
+341 SVAWKTNPL
-350 YGWCKKNVKVGG
+350 YGWCKKNVKVDGS
-362 THYDLYS
+362 HYDLYS
-369 DGLKIYSTL
+369 DGLKIYTTL
-378 DSRMQRYA
+378 DSRMQKYA

-399 PLFDKERAYKK
+399 PLFDKEKVKK
-410 NSPFSNDMTPDKIE
+410 HRPPFSNDMTPAEIE
-424 EALMRSVKQS
+424 EVLDRSIRQS
-434 ERYRQLVKEGKNQRE
+434 ERYRVLSKQGMSFDE
-449 IRKIFDQK
+449 IRKTFDQPLK
-457 VEMQLFT
+457 MQVFT

-471 VMSPMDSVKHYK
+471 VMTPLDSIKHYK
-483 SFFRSGFMVMNP
+483 SFFRSGFMVMQP
-495 RNGYVKAYVGGPDY
+495 QTGYIKAYVGGPDY
-509 RYFMYDMVSVG
+509 RYFMYDMVSAG
-520 RRQVGSTIKPILYT
+520 KRQVGSTIKPILYT
-534 LAMQEGLGPCDRVP
+534 LAMQEGLGPCDKVP

-553 FILPTGEPWT
+553 FILPTGEPWS

-568 KRKGEMVTLRWGLA
+568 KRQGEMVTLRWGLA

-590 WVLKQFTPQAV
+590 WVLKQFTPEAV

-625 EISVK
+625 EITVK

-645 HAPLIVSRIEDKF
+645 NSPLPVYRIEDKY
-658 GNTLATFQTES
+658 GNVLQEFRPES
-669 REVITANTAYLMCD
+669 REVITENTAYLMCN
-683 LLEGVVNSGTGVRL
+683 LLEGVVTGGTGVRL

-703 TNPIGGKTGT
+703 MNPMGGKTGT
-713 TQEHSDGW
+713 TQKHADGW
-721 FMGITPALVGGV
+721 FMGVTPDLVGGV

-760 GKFLQKVYADA
+760 AKFLLKAYADPR
-771 GLNVYTG
+771 LKMSDR
-778 PFDYPAGLLKRLNC
+778 PFDRPAGINKRLDC
-792 DETVLPAGG
+792 DETISEAEVKEMNNGIR
-801 TSTDGQ
+801 
-807 ANDEEDEEFY
+807 EDEEEFY

>member
-1 MWFGSSKS
+1 
-9 KVNFHLLLLLL
+9 
-20 FTIFAGYDKT
+20 
-30 VLTNFGESM
+30 M
-39 FKKYWKSFVIFWS
+39 FKKYWKFFVIFWS
-52 VVMLGIVGVF
+52 VVLVGIIGVF

-87 RFASEVFFADGPIMN
+87 RFASEVYFADGPIMN
-102 KYFEKENRKY
+102 RYFEKENRKY
-112 TEYRE
+112 IEYRE
-117 IPASVVDA
+117 IPQSVIDA

-134 YEHSGVDVRGLFR
+134 YDHSGVDVRGLFR
-147 VLKGVLTADAS
+147 VAKGLLTANTS

-176 EPDLNVFELV
+176 ESDLNVFELAI
-186 VRKFREWVIAVR
+186 RKFREWVIAVR

-204 KEEIMTMY
+204 KEEILTMY

-225 SSAADIYFQT
+225 SSAADIYFQV
-235 PLDSLKIEQAA
+235 PLDSLKVEQAA
-246 MLVGMAKNSS
+246 MLIGMAKNSS

-275 NQMYKYDKITR
+275 SQMYKYDKITR
-286 DEYDSLKMLPLGLKF
+286 EECDSLKKLPLGLNF

-313 FREYLRLYM
+313 FREYLRLFM

-327 KRENYRNT
+327 DRKRYRDLS
-335 EQFRLD
+335 QFRLD
-341 SAAWETDPL
+341 SVAWETNPL
-350 YGWCKKNVKVGG
+350 YGWCKKNVKVDGS
-362 THYDLYS
+362 HYDLYS
-369 DGLKIYSTL
+369 DGLKIYTTL
-378 DSRMQRYA
+378 DSRMQKYA

-399 PLFDKERAYKK
+399 PLFDKEKVKK
-410 NSPFSNDMTPDKIE
+410 LRPPFSNDMTPAEIE
-424 EALMRSVKQS
+424 EVLDRSIRQS
-434 ERYRQLVKEGKNQRE
+434 ERYRVLSKQVMSFKE
-449 IRKIFDQK
+449 IRKTFDQPLK
-457 VEMQLFT
+457 MQVFT

-471 VMSPMDSVKHYK
+471 VMTPLDSIKHYK
-483 SFFRSGFMVMNP
+483 SFFRSGFMVMQP
-495 RNGYVKAYVGGPDY
+495 QTGYIKAYVGGPDY
-509 RYFMYDMVSVG
+509 RYFMYDMVSAG
-520 RRQVGSTIKPILYT
+520 KRQVGSTIKPILYT
-534 LAMQEGLGPCDRVP
+534 LAMQEGLGPCDKVP

-553 FILPTGEPWT
+553 FILPTGEPWS

-568 KRKGEMVTLRWGLA
+568 KRQGEMVTLRWGLA

-590 WVLKQFTPQAV
+590 WVLKQFTPEAV

-625 EISVK
+625 EITVK

-645 HAPLIVSRIEDKF
+645 NSPLPVYRIEDKY
-658 GNTLATFQTES
+658 GNVLQEFRPES
-669 REVITANTAYLMCD
+669 REVITENTAYLMCN
-683 LLEGVVNSGTGVRL
+683 LLEGVVTGGTGVRL

-703 TNPIGGKTGT
+703 MNPMGGKTGT
-713 TQEHSDGW
+713 TQKHADGW
-721 FMGITPALVGGV
+721 FMGVTPDLVGGV

-760 GKFLQKVYADA
+760 AKFLLKAYADPR
-771 GLNVYTG
+771 LKMSDR
-778 PFDYPAGLLKRLNC
+778 PFDRPAGINKRLDC
-792 DETVLPAGG
+792 DETISEAEVKEMNNGIR
-801 TSTDGQ
+801 
-807 ANDEEDEEFY
+807 EDEEEFY

>member
-1 MWFGSSKS
+1 
-9 KVNFHLLLLLL
+9 
-20 FTIFAGYDKT
+20 
-30 VLTNFGESM
+30 M
-39 FKKYWKSFVIFWS
+39 FKKYWKFFVIFWS
-52 VVMLGIVGVF
+52 VVLVGIIGVF

-87 RFASEVFFADGPIMN
+87 RFASEVYFADGPIMN
-102 KYFEKENRKY
+102 RYFEKENRKY
-112 TEYRE
+112 IEYRE
-117 IPASVVDA
+117 IPQSVIDA

-134 YEHSGVDVRGLFR
+134 YDHSGVDVRGLFR
-147 VLKGVLTADAS
+147 VAKGLLTANTS

-176 EPDLNVFELV
+176 ESDLNVFELAI
-186 VRKFREWVIAVR
+186 RKFREWVIAVR

-204 KEEIMTMY
+204 KEEILTMY

-225 SSAADIYFQT
+225 SSAADIYFQV
-235 PLDSLKIEQAA
+235 PLDSLKVEQAA
-246 MLVGMAKNSS
+246 MLIGMAKNSS

-275 NQMYKYDKITR
+275 SQMYKYDKITR
-286 DEYDSLKMLPLGLKF
+286 EECDSLKQLPLGLNF

-313 FREYLRLYM
+313 FREYLRLFM

-327 KRENYRNT
+327 DRKRYRDLS
-335 EQFRLD
+335 QFRLD
-341 SAAWETDPL
+341 SVAWETNPL
-350 YGWCKKNVKVGG
+350 YGWCKKNVKVDGS
-362 THYDLYS
+362 HYDLYS
-369 DGLKIYSTL
+369 DGLKIYTTL
-378 DSRMQRYA
+378 DSRMQKYA

-399 PLFDKERAYKK
+399 PLFDKEKVKK
-410 NSPFSNDMTPDKIE
+410 LRPPFSNDMTPAEIE
-424 EALMRSVKQS
+424 EVLNRSIRQS
-434 ERYRQLVKEGKNQRE
+434 ERYRVLSKQGMSFDE
-449 IRKIFDQK
+449 IRKTFDQPLK
-457 VEMQLFT
+457 MQVFT

-471 VMSPMDSVKHYK
+471 VMTPLDSIKHYK
-483 SFFRSGFMVMNP
+483 SFFRSGFMVMQP
-495 RNGYVKAYVGGPDY
+495 QTGYIKAYVGGPDY
-509 RYFMYDMVSVG
+509 RYFMYDMVSAG
-520 RRQVGSTIKPILYT
+520 KRQVGSTIKPILYT
-534 LAMQEGLGPCDRVP
+534 LAMQEGLGPCDKVP

-553 FILPTGEPWT
+553 FILPTGEPWS

-568 KRKGEMVTLRWGLA
+568 KRQGEMVTLRWGLA

-590 WVLKQFTPQAV
+590 WVLKQFTPEAV

-625 EISVK
+625 EITVK

-645 HAPLIVSRIEDKF
+645 NSPLPVYRIEDKY
-658 GNTLATFQTES
+658 GNVLQEFRPES
-669 REVITANTAYLMCD
+669 REVITENTAYLMCN
-683 LLEGVVNSGTGVRL
+683 LLEGVVTGGTGVRL

-703 TNPIGGKTGT
+703 MNPMGGKTGT
-713 TQEHSDGW
+713 TQKHADGW
-721 FMGITPALVGGV
+721 FMGVTPDLVGGV

-760 GKFLQKVYADA
+760 AKFLLKAYADPR
-771 GLNVYTG
+771 LKMSDR
-778 PFDYPAGLLKRLNC
+778 PFDRPAGINKRLDC
-792 DETVLPAGG
+792 DETISEAEVKEMNNGIR
-801 TSTDGQ
+801 
-807 ANDEEDEEFY
+807 EDEEEFY

>member
-1 MWFGSSKS
+1 
-9 KVNFHLLLLLL
+9 
-20 FTIFAGYDKT
+20 
-30 VLTNFGESM
+30 M
-39 FKKYWKSFVIFWS
+39 FKKYWKFFVIFWS
-52 VVMLGIVGVF
+52 VLLVGIIGVF

-87 RFASEVFFADGPIMN
+87 RFASEVYFADGPIMN
-102 KYFEKENRKY
+102 RYFEKENRKY
-112 TEYRE
+112 IEYRE
-117 IPASVVDA
+117 IPQSVIDA

-134 YEHSGVDVRGLFR
+134 YDHSGVDVRGLFR
-147 VLKGVLTADAS
+147 VAKGLLTANTS

-176 EPDLNVFELV
+176 ESDLNVFELAI
-186 VRKFREWVIAVR
+186 RKFREWVIAVR

-204 KEEIMTMY
+204 KEEILTMY

-225 SSAADIYFQT
+225 SSAADIYFQV
-235 PLDSLKIEQAA
+235 PLDSLKVEQAA
-246 MLVGMAKNSS
+246 MLIGMDKNYS

-275 NQMYKYDKITR
+275 SQMYKYDKITR
-286 DEYDSLKMLPLGLKF
+286 EECDSLKKLPLGLNF

-313 FREYLRLYM
+313 FREYLRLFM

-327 KRENYRNT
+327 DRKRYRDLS
-335 EQFRLD
+335 QFRLD
-341 SAAWETDPL
+341 SVAWETNPL
-350 YGWCKKNVKVGG
+350 YGWCKKNVKVDGS
-362 THYDLYS
+362 HYDLYS
-369 DGLKIYSTL
+369 DGLKIYTTL
-378 DSRMQRYA
+378 DSRMQKYA

-399 PLFDKERAYKK
+399 PLFDKEKVKK
-410 NSPFSNDMTPDKIE
+410 LRPPFSNDMTPAEIE
-424 EALMRSVKQS
+424 EVLDRSIRQS
-434 ERYRQLVKEGKNQRE
+434 ERYRVLSKQGMSFDE
-449 IRKIFDQK
+449 IRKTFDQPL
-457 VEMQLFT
+457 EMQVFT
-464 WNGIRDT
+464 WSGIRDT
-471 VMSPMDSVKHYK
+471 VMTPLDSIKHYK
-483 SFFRSGFMVMNP
+483 SFFRSGFMVMQP
-495 RNGYVKAYVGGPDY
+495 QTGYIKAYVGGPDY
-509 RYFMYDMVSVG
+509 RYFMYDMVSAG
-520 RRQVGSTIKPILYT
+520 KRQVGSTIKPILYT
-534 LAMQEGLGPCDRVP
+534 LAMQEGLGPCDKVP

-553 FILPTGEPWT
+553 FILPTGEPWS

-568 KRKGEMVTLRWGLA
+568 KRQGEMVTLRWGLA

-590 WVLKQFTPQAV
+590 WVLKQFTPEAV

-625 EISVK
+625 EITVK

-645 HAPLIVSRIEDKF
+645 NSPLPVYRIEDKY
-658 GNTLATFQTES
+658 GNVLQEFRPES
-669 REVITANTAYLMCD
+669 REVITENTAYLMCN
-683 LLEGVVNSGTGVRL
+683 LLEGVVTGGTGVRL

-703 TNPIGGKTGT
+703 MNPMGGKTGT
-713 TQEHSDGW
+713 TQKHADGW
-721 FMGITPALVGGV
+721 FMGVTPDLVGGV

-760 GKFLQKVYADA
+760 AKFLLKAYADPR
-771 GLNVYTG
+771 LKMSDR
-778 PFDYPAGLLKRLNC
+778 PFDRPAGINKRLDC
-792 DETVLPAGG
+792 DETISEAEVKEMNNGIR
-801 TSTDGQ
+801 
-807 ANDEEDEEFY
+807 EDEEEFY

>member
-1 MWFGSSKS
+1 
-9 KVNFHLLLLLL
+9 
-20 FTIFAGYDKT
+20 
-30 VLTNFGESM
+30 M
-39 FKKYWKSFVIFWS
+39 FKKYWKFFVIFWS
-52 VVMLGIVGVF
+52 VVLVGIIGVF

-87 RFASEVFFADGPIMN
+87 RFASEVYFADGPIMN
-102 KYFEKENRKY
+102 RYFEKENRKY
-112 TEYRE
+112 IEYRE
-117 IPASVVDA
+117 IPQSVIDA

-134 YEHSGVDVRGLFR
+134 YDHSGVDVRGLFR
-147 VLKGVLTADAS
+147 VAKGLLTANTS

-176 EPDLNVFELV
+176 ESDLNVFELAI
-186 VRKFREWVIAVR
+186 RKFREWVIAVR

-204 KEEIMTMY
+204 KEEILTMY

-225 SSAADIYFQT
+225 SSAADIYFQV
-235 PLDSLKIEQAA
+235 PLDSLKVEQAA
-246 MLVGMAKNSS
+246 MLIGMAKNSS

-275 NQMYKYDKITR
+275 SQMYKYDKITR
-286 DEYDSLKMLPLGLKF
+286 EECDSLKKLPLGLNF

-313 FREYLRLYM
+313 FREYLRLFM

-327 KRENYRNT
+327 DRKRYRDLS
-335 EQFRLD
+335 QFRLD
-341 SAAWETDPL
+341 SIVWETNPL
-350 YGWCKKNVKVGG
+350 YGWCKKNVKVDGS
-362 THYDLYS
+362 HYDLYS
-369 DGLKIYSTL
+369 DGLKIYTTL
-378 DSRMQRYA
+378 DSRMQKYA

-399 PLFDKERAYKK
+399 PLFDKEKVKK
-410 NSPFSNDMTPDKIE
+410 LRPPFSNDMTPAEIE
-424 EALMRSVKQS
+424 EVLDRSIRQS
-434 ERYRQLVKEGKNQRE
+434 ERYRVLSKQGMSFDE
-449 IRKIFDQK
+449 IRKTFDQPL
-457 VEMQLFT
+457 EMQVFT
-464 WNGIRDT
+464 WSGIRDT
-471 VMSPMDSVKHYK
+471 VMTPLDSIKHYK
-483 SFFRSGFMVMNP
+483 SFFRSGFMVMQP
-495 RNGYVKAYVGGPDY
+495 QTGYIKAYVGGPDY
-509 RYFMYDMVSVG
+509 RYFMYDMVSAG
-520 RRQVGSTIKPILYT
+520 KRQVGSTIKPILYT
-534 LAMQEGLGPCDRVP
+534 LAMQEGLGPCDKVP

-553 FILPTGEPWT
+553 FILPTGEPWS

-568 KRKGEMVTLRWGLA
+568 KRQGEMVTLRWGLA

-590 WVLKQFTPQAV
+590 WVLKQFTPEAV

-625 EISVK
+625 EITVK

-645 HAPLIVSRIEDKF
+645 NSPLPVCRIEDKY
-658 GNTLATFQTES
+658 GNVLQEFRPES
-669 REVITANTAYLMCD
+669 REVITENTAYLMCN

-703 TNPIGGKTGT
+703 TNPMGGKTGT
-713 TQEHSDGW
+713 TQQHADGW
-721 FMGITPALVGGV
+721 FIGVTPDLVGGV

-742 HFQNLANGQGAS
+742 HFQNLANGQGAN

-760 GKFLQKVYADA
+760 AKFLQKAYADS
-771 GLNVYTG
+771 GLKMSG
-778 PFDYPAGLLKRLNC
+778 RPFDRPAGISKRLDC
-792 DETVLPAGG
+792 DETISEAEAKEMNKSLR
-801 TSTDGQ
+801 
-807 ANDEEDEEFY
+807 EDEEEFY

>member
-1 MWFGSSKS
+1 
-9 KVNFHLLLLLL
+9 
-20 FTIFAGYDKT
+20 
-30 VLTNFGESM
+30 M
-39 FKKYWKSFVIFWS
+39 FKKYWKFFVIFWS
-52 VVMLGIVGVF
+52 VVLVGIIGVF

-87 RFASEVFFADGPIMN
+87 RFASEVYFADGPIMN
-102 KYFEKENRKY
+102 RYFEKENRKY
-112 TEYRE
+112 IEYRE
-117 IPASVVDA
+117 IPQSVIDA

-134 YEHSGVDVRGLFR
+134 YDHSGVDVRGLFR
-147 VLKGVLTADAS
+147 VAKGLLTANPS

-176 EPDLNVFELV
+176 ESDLNVFELAI
-186 VRKFREWVIAVR
+186 RKFREWVIAVR

-204 KEEIMTMY
+204 KEEILTMY

-225 SSAADIYFQT
+225 SSAADIYFQV
-235 PLDSLKIEQAA
+235 PLDSLKVEQAA
-246 MLVGMAKNSS
+246 MLIGMAKNSS

-275 NQMYKYDKITR
+275 SQMYKYDKITR
-286 DEYDSLKMLPLGLKF
+286 EECDSLKKLPLGLNF

-313 FREYLRLYM
+313 FREYLRLFM

-327 KRENYRNT
+327 DRKRYRDLS
-335 EQFRLD
+335 QFRLD
-341 SAAWETDPL
+341 SVAWETNPL
-350 YGWCKKNVKVGG
+350 YGWCKKNVKVDGS
-362 THYDLYS
+362 HYDLYS
-369 DGLKIYSTL
+369 DGLKIYTTL
-378 DSRMQRYA
+378 DSRMQKYA

-399 PLFDKERAYKK
+399 PLFDKEKVKK
-410 NSPFSNDMTPDKIE
+410 LRPPFSNDMTPAEIE
-424 EALMRSVKQS
+424 EVLDRSIRQS
-434 ERYRQLVKEGKNQRE
+434 ERYRVLSKQGMSFDE
-449 IRKIFDQK
+449 IRKTFDQPL
-457 VEMQLFT
+457 EMQVFT

-471 VMSPMDSVKHYK
+471 VMTPLDSIKHYK
-483 SFFRSGFMVMNP
+483 SFFRSGFMVMQP
-495 RNGYVKAYVGGPDY
+495 QTGYIKAYVGGPDY
-509 RYFMYDMVSVG
+509 RYFMYDMVSAG
-520 RRQVGSTIKPILYT
+520 KRQVGSTIKPILYT
-534 LAMQEGLGPCDRVP
+534 LAMQEGLGPCDKVP

-553 FILPTGEPWT
+553 FILPTGEPWS

-568 KRKGEMVTLRWGLA
+568 KRQGEMVTLRWGLA

-590 WVLKQFTPQAV
+590 WVLKQFTPEAV

-625 EISVK
+625 EITVK

-645 HAPLIVSRIEDKF
+645 NSPLPVYRIEDKY
-658 GNTLATFQTES
+658 GNVLQEFRPES
-669 REVITANTAYLMCD
+669 REVITENTAYLMCN
-683 LLEGVVNSGTGVRL
+683 LLEGVVTGGTGVRL

-703 TNPIGGKTGT
+703 MNPMGGKTGT
-713 TQEHSDGW
+713 TQKHADGW
-721 FMGITPALVGGV
+721 FMGVTPDLVGGV

-760 GKFLQKVYADA
+760 AKFLLKAYADPR
-771 GLNVYTG
+771 LKMSDR
-778 PFDYPAGLLKRLNC
+778 PFDRPAGINKRLDC
-792 DETVLPAGG
+792 DETISEAEVKEMNNGIR
-801 TSTDGQ
+801 
-807 ANDEEDEEFY
+807 EDEEEFY

>member
-1 MWFGSSKS
+1 
-9 KVNFHLLLLLL
+9 
-20 FTIFAGYDKT
+20 
-30 VLTNFGESM
+30 M
-39 FKKYWKSFVIFWS
+39 FKKYWKFFVIFWS
-52 VVMLGIVGVF
+52 VLLVGIIGVF

-87 RFASEVFFADGPIMN
+87 RFASEVYFADGPIMN
-102 KYFEKENRKY
+102 RYFEKENRKY
-112 TEYRE
+112 IEYRE
-117 IPASVVDA
+117 IPQSVIDA

-134 YEHSGVDVRGLFR
+134 YDHSGVDVRGLFR
-147 VLKGVLTADAS
+147 VAKGLLTANTS

-176 EPDLNVFELV
+176 ESDLNVFELTI
-186 VRKFREWVIAVR
+186 RKFREWVIAVR

-204 KEEIMTMY
+204 KEEILTMY

-225 SSAADIYFQT
+225 SSAADIYFQV
-235 PLDSLKIEQAA
+235 PLDSLKVEQAA

-275 NQMYKYDKITR
+275 SQMYKYDKITR
-286 DEYDSLKMLPLGLKF
+286 EECDSLKQLPLGLNF

-313 FREYLRLYM
+313 FREYLRLFM

-327 KRENYRNT
+327 DRKRYRDLS
-335 EQFRLD
+335 QFRLD
-341 SAAWETDPL
+341 SIAWETNPL
-350 YGWCKKNVKVGG
+350 YGWCKKNVKVDGS
-362 THYDLYS
+362 HYDLYS
-369 DGLKIYSTL
+369 DGLKIYTTL
-378 DSRMQRYA
+378 DSRMQKYA

-399 PLFDKERAYKK
+399 PLFDKEKVKK
-410 NSPFSNDMTPDKIE
+410 LRPPFSNDMTPAEIE
-424 EALMRSVKQS
+424 EVLNRSIRQS
-434 ERYRQLVKEGKNQRE
+434 ERYRVLSKQGMSFDE
-449 IRKIFDQK
+449 IRKTFDQPL
-457 VEMQLFT
+457 EMQVFT

-471 VMSPMDSVKHYK
+471 VMTPLDSIKHYK
-483 SFFRSGFMVMNP
+483 SFFRSGFMVMQP
-495 RNGYVKAYVGGPDY
+495 QTGYIKAYVGGPDY
-509 RYFMYDMVSVG
+509 RYFMYDMVSAG
-520 RRQVGSTIKPILYT
+520 KRQVGSTIKPILYT
-534 LAMQEGLGPCDRVP
+534 LAMQEGLGPCDKVP

-553 FILPTGEPWT
+553 FILPTGEPWS

-568 KRKGEMVTLRWGLA
+568 KRQGEMVTLRWGLA

-590 WVLKQFTPQAV
+590 WVLKQFTPEAV

-625 EISVK
+625 EITVK

-645 HAPLIVSRIEDKF
+645 NSPLPVYRIEDKY
-658 GNTLATFQTES
+658 GNVLQEFRPES
-669 REVITANTAYLMCD
+669 REVITENTAYLMCN
-683 LLEGVVNSGTGVRL
+683 LLEGVVTGGTGVRL

-703 TNPIGGKTGT
+703 MNPMGGKTGT
-713 TQEHSDGW
+713 TQKHADGW
-721 FMGITPALVGGV
+721 FMGVTPDLVGGV

-760 GKFLQKVYADA
+760 AKFLLKAYADPR
-771 GLNVYTG
+771 LKMSDR
-778 PFDYPAGLLKRLNC
+778 PFDRPAGINKRLDC
-792 DETVLPAGG
+792 DETISEAEVKEMNNGIR
-801 TSTDGQ
+801 
-807 ANDEEDEEFY
+807 EDEEEFY

>member
-1 MWFGSSKS
+1 
-9 KVNFHLLLLLL
+9 
-20 FTIFAGYDKT
+20 
-30 VLTNFGESM
+30 M
-39 FKKYWKSFVIFWS
+39 FKKYWKFFVIFWS
-52 VVMLGIVGVF
+52 VVLVGIIGVF

-87 RFASEVFFADGPIMN
+87 RFASEVYFADGPIMN
-102 KYFEKENRKY
+102 RYFEKENRKY
-112 TEYRE
+112 IEYRE
-117 IPASVVDA
+117 IPQSVIDA

-134 YEHSGVDVRGLFR
+134 YDHSGIDVRGLFR
-147 VLKGVLTADAS
+147 VAKGLLTANTS

-176 EPDLNVFELV
+176 ESDLNVFELV
-186 VRKFREWVIAVR
+186 IRKFREWVIAVR

-204 KEEIMTMY
+204 KEEILTMY

-225 SSAADIYFQT
+225 SSAADIYFQV
-235 PLDSLKIEQAA
+235 PLDSLKVEQAA

-275 NQMYKYDKITR
+275 SQMYKYDKITR
-286 DEYDSLKMLPLGLKF
+286 EECDSLKQLPLGLNF

-313 FREYLRLYM
+313 FREYLRLFM

-327 KRENYRNT
+327 DRKRYRDLS
-335 EQFRLD
+335 QFRLD
-341 SAAWETDPL
+341 SIAWETNPL
-350 YGWCKKNVKVGG
+350 YGWCKKNVKVDGS
-362 THYDLYS
+362 HYDLYS
-369 DGLKIYSTL
+369 DGLKIYTTL
-378 DSRMQRYA
+378 DSRMQKYA

-399 PLFDKERAYKK
+399 PLFDKEKVKK
-410 NSPFSNDMTPDKIE
+410 LRPPFSNDMTPAEIE
-424 EALMRSVKQS
+424 EVLNRSIRQS
-434 ERYRQLVKEGKNQRE
+434 ERYRVLSKQGMSFKE
-449 IRKIFDQK
+449 IRKTFDQPLK
-457 VEMQLFT
+457 MQVFT

-471 VMSPMDSVKHYK
+471 VMTPLDSIKHYK
-483 SFFRSGFMVMNP
+483 SFFRSGFMVMQP
-495 RNGYVKAYVGGPDY
+495 QTGYIKAYVGGPDY
-509 RYFMYDMVSVG
+509 RYFMYDMVSAG
-520 RRQVGSTIKPILYT
+520 KRQVGSTIKPILYT
-534 LAMQEGLGPCDRVP
+534 LAMQEGLGPCDKVP

-553 FILPTGEPWT
+553 FILPTGEPWS

-568 KRKGEMVTLRWGLA
+568 KRQGEMVTLRWGLA

-590 WVLKQFTPQAV
+590 WVLKQFTPEAV

-625 EISVK
+625 EITVK

-645 HAPLIVSRIEDKF
+645 NSPLPVYRIEDKY
-658 GNTLATFQTES
+658 GNVLQEFRPES
-669 REVITANTAYLMCD
+669 REVITENTAYLMCN
-683 LLEGVVNSGTGVRL
+683 LLEGVVTGGTGVRL

-703 TNPIGGKTGT
+703 MNPMGGKTGT
-713 TQEHSDGW
+713 TQKHADGW
-721 FMGITPALVGGV
+721 FMGVTPDVVGGV

-760 GKFLQKVYADA
+760 AKFLLKAYADPR
-771 GLNVYTG
+771 LKMSDR
-778 PFDYPAGLLKRLNC
+778 PFDRPAGINKRLDC
-792 DETVLPAGG
+792 DETISEAEVKEMNNGIR
-801 TSTDGQ
+801 
-807 ANDEEDEEFY
+807 EDEEEFY

>member
-1 MWFGSSKS
+1 
-9 KVNFHLLLLLL
+9 
-20 FTIFAGYDKT
+20 
-30 VLTNFGESM
+30 M
-39 FKKYWKSFVIFWS
+39 FKKYWKFFVIFWS
-52 VVMLGIVGVF
+52 VVLVGIIGVF

-87 RFASEVFFADGPIMN
+87 RFASEVYFADGPIMN
-102 KYFEKENRKY
+102 RYFEKENRKY
-112 TEYRE
+112 IEYRE
-117 IPASVVDA
+117 IPQSVIDA

-134 YEHSGVDVRGLFR
+134 YDHSGVDVRGLFR
-147 VLKGVLTADAS
+147 VAKGLLTANTS

-176 EPDLNVFELV
+176 ESDLNVFELAI
-186 VRKFREWVIAVR
+186 RKFREWVIAVR

-204 KEEIMTMY
+204 KEEILTMY

-225 SSAADIYFQT
+225 SSAADIYFQV
-235 PLDSLKIEQAA
+235 PLDSLKVEQAA
-246 MLVGMAKNSS
+246 MLIGMAKNSS

-275 NQMYKYDKITR
+275 SQMYKYDKITR
-286 DEYDSLKMLPLGLKF
+286 EECDSLKKLPLGLNF

-313 FREYLRLYM
+313 FREYLRLFM

-327 KRENYRNT
+327 DRKRYRDLS
-335 EQFRLD
+335 QFRLD
-341 SAAWETDPL
+341 SVAWKTNPL
-350 YGWCKKNVKVGG
+350 YGWCKKNVKVDGS
-362 THYDLYS
+362 HYDLYS
-369 DGLKIYSTL
+369 DGLKIYTTL
-378 DSRMQRYA
+378 DSRMQKYA

-399 PLFDKERAYKK
+399 PLFDKEKVKK
-410 NSPFSNDMTPDKIE
+410 LRPPFSNDMTPAEIE
-424 EALMRSVKQS
+424 EVLDRSIRQS
-434 ERYRQLVKEGKNQRE
+434 ERYRVLSKQGMSFDE
-449 IRKIFDQK
+449 IRKTFDQPL
-457 VEMQLFT
+457 EMQVFT
-464 WNGIRDT
+464 WNGILDT
-471 VMSPMDSVKHYK
+471 VMTPLDSIKHYK
-483 SFFRSGFMVMNP
+483 SFFRSGFMVMQP
-495 RNGYVKAYVGGPDY
+495 QTGYIKAYVGGPDY
-509 RYFMYDMVSVG
+509 RYFMYDMVSAG
-520 RRQVGSTIKPILYT
+520 KRQVGSTIKPILYT
-534 LAMQEGLGPCDRVP
+534 LAMQEGLGPCDKVP

-553 FILPTGEPWT
+553 FILPTGEPWS

-568 KRKGEMVTLRWGLA
+568 KRQGEMVTLRWGLA

-590 WVLKQFTPQAV
+590 WVLKQFTPEAV

-625 EISVK
+625 EITVK

-645 HAPLIVSRIEDKF
+645 NSPLPVYRIEDKY
-658 GNTLATFQTES
+658 GNVLQEFRPES
-669 REVITANTAYLMCD
+669 REVITENTAYLMCN
-683 LLEGVVNSGTGVRL
+683 LLEGVVTGGTGVRL

-703 TNPIGGKTGT
+703 MNPMGGKTGT
-713 TQEHSDGW
+713 TQKHADGW
-721 FMGITPALVGGV
+721 FMGVTPDLVGGV

-760 GKFLQKVYADA
+760 AKFLLKAYADPR
-771 GLNVYTG
+771 LKMSDR
-778 PFDYPAGLLKRLNC
+778 PFDRPAGINKRLDC
-792 DETVLPAGG
+792 DETISEAEVKEINNGIR
-801 TSTDGQ
+801 
-807 ANDEEDEEFY
+807 EDEEEFY

>member
-1 MWFGSSKS
+1 
-9 KVNFHLLLLLL
+9 
-20 FTIFAGYDKT
+20 
-30 VLTNFGESM
+30 M
-39 FKKYWKSFVIFWS
+39 FKKYWKFFVIFWS
-52 VVMLGIVGVF
+52 VVLVGIIGVF
-62 VFFWLIS
+62 VFFWWIS

-87 RFASEVFFADGPIMN
+87 RFASEVYFADGPIMN
-102 KYFEKENRKY
+102 RYFEKENRKY
-112 TEYRE
+112 IEYRE
-117 IPASVVDA
+117 IPQSVIDA

-134 YEHSGVDVRGLFR
+134 YDHSGVDVRGLFR
-147 VLKGVLTADAS
+147 VAKGLLTANTS

-176 EPDLNVFELV
+176 ESDLNVFELAI
-186 VRKFREWVIAVR
+186 RKFREWVIAVR

-204 KEEIMTMY
+204 KEEILTMY

-225 SSAADIYFQT
+225 SSAADIYFQV
-235 PLDSLKIEQAA
+235 PLDSLKVEQAA
-246 MLVGMAKNSS
+246 MLIGMAKNSS

-275 NQMYKYDKITR
+275 SQMYKYDKITR
-286 DEYDSLKMLPLGLKF
+286 EECDSLKKLPLGLNF

-313 FREYLRLYM
+313 FREYLRLFM

-327 KRENYRNT
+327 DRKRYRDLS
-335 EQFRLD
+335 QFRLD
-341 SAAWETDPL
+341 SVAWETNPL
-350 YGWCKKNVKVGG
+350 YGWCKKNVKVDGS
-362 THYDLYS
+362 HYDLYS
-369 DGLKIYSTL
+369 DGLKIYTTL
-378 DSRMQRYA
+378 DSRMQKYA

-399 PLFDKERAYKK
+399 PLFDKEKVKK
-410 NSPFSNDMTPDKIE
+410 HRPPFSNDMTPTEIE
-424 EALMRSVKQS
+424 EVLDRSIRQS
-434 ERYRQLVKEGKNQRE
+434 ERYRVLSKQGMSFKE
-449 IRKIFDQK
+449 IRKTFDQPLK
-457 VEMQLFT
+457 MQVFT

-471 VMSPMDSVKHYK
+471 VMTPLDSIKHYK
-483 SFFRSGFMVMNP
+483 SFFRSGFMVMQP
-495 RNGYVKAYVGGPDY
+495 QTGYIKAYVGGPDY
-509 RYFMYDMVSVG
+509 RYFMYDMVSAG
-520 RRQVGSTIKPILYT
+520 KRQVGSTIKPILYT
-534 LAMQEGLGPCDRVP
+534 LAMQEGLGPCDKVP

-553 FILPTGEPWT
+553 FILPTGEPWS

-568 KRKGEMVTLRWGLA
+568 KRQGEMVTLRWGLA

-590 WVLKQFTPQAV
+590 WVLKQFTPEAV

-625 EISVK
+625 EITVK

-645 HAPLIVSRIEDKF
+645 NSPLPVYRIEDKY
-658 GNTLATFQTES
+658 GNVLQEFRPES
-669 REVITANTAYLMCD
+669 REVITENTAYLMCN
-683 LLEGVVNSGTGVRL
+683 LLEGVVTGGTGVRL

-703 TNPIGGKTGT
+703 MNPMGGKTGT
-713 TQEHSDGW
+713 TQKHADGW
-721 FMGITPALVGGV
+721 FMGVTPDLVGGV

-760 GKFLQKVYADA
+760 AKFLLKAYADPR
-771 GLNVYTG
+771 LKMSDR
-778 PFDYPAGLLKRLNC
+778 PFDRPAGINKRLDC
-792 DETVLPAGG
+792 DETISEAEVKEINNGIR
-801 TSTDGQ
+801 
-807 ANDEEDEEFY
+807 EDEEEFY

>member
-1 MWFGSSKS
+1 
-9 KVNFHLLLLLL
+9 
-20 FTIFAGYDKT
+20 
-30 VLTNFGESM
+30 M
-39 FKKYWKSFVIFWS
+39 FKKYWKFFVIFWS
-52 VVMLGIVGVF
+52 VVLVGIIGVF

-87 RFASEVFFADGPIMN
+87 RFASEVYFADGPIMN
-102 KYFEKENRKY
+102 RYFEKENRKY
-112 TEYRE
+112 IEYRE
-117 IPASVVDA
+117 IPQSVIDA

-134 YEHSGVDVRGLFR
+134 YDHSGIDVRGLFR
-147 VLKGVLTADAS
+147 VAKGLLTANTS

-176 EPDLNVFELV
+176 ESDLNVFELV
-186 VRKFREWVIAVR
+186 IRKFREWVIAVR

-204 KEEIMTMY
+204 KEEILTMY

-225 SSAADIYFQT
+225 SSAADIYFQV
-235 PLDSLKIEQAA
+235 PLDSLKVEQAA

-275 NQMYKYDKITR
+275 SQMYKYDKITR
-286 DEYDSLKMLPLGLKF
+286 EECDSLKKLPLGLNF

-313 FREYLRLYM
+313 FREYLRLFM

-327 KRENYRNT
+327 DRKRYRDLS
-335 EQFRLD
+335 QFRLD
-341 SAAWETDPL
+341 SIAWETNPL
-350 YGWCKKNVKVGG
+350 YGWCKKNVKVDGS
-362 THYDLYS
+362 HYDLYS
-369 DGLKIYSTL
+369 DGLKIYTTL
-378 DSRMQRYA
+378 DSRMQKYA

-399 PLFDKERAYKK
+399 PLFDKEKVKK
-410 NSPFSNDMTPDKIE
+410 LRPPFSNDMTPAEIE
-424 EALMRSVKQS
+424 EVLDRSIRQS
-434 ERYRQLVKEGKNQRE
+434 ERYRVLSKQGMSFKE
-449 IRKIFDQK
+449 IRKTFDQPLK
-457 VEMQLFT
+457 MQVFT

-471 VMSPMDSVKHYK
+471 VMTPLDSIKHYK
-483 SFFRSGFMVMNP
+483 SFFRSGFMVMQP
-495 RNGYVKAYVGGPDY
+495 QTGYIKAYVGGPDY
-509 RYFMYDMVSVG
+509 RYFMYDMVSAG
-520 RRQVGSTIKPILYT
+520 KRQVGSTIKPILYT
-534 LAMQEGLGPCDRVP
+534 LAMQEGLGPCDKVP

-553 FILPTGEPWT
+553 FILPTGEPWS

-568 KRKGEMVTLRWGLA
+568 KRQGEMVTLRWGLA

-590 WVLKQFTPQAV
+590 WVLKQFTPEAV

-625 EISVK
+625 EITVK

-645 HAPLIVSRIEDKF
+645 NSPLPVYRIEDKY
-658 GNTLATFQTES
+658 GNVLQEFRPES
-669 REVITANTAYLMCD
+669 REVITENTAYLMCN
-683 LLEGVVNSGTGVRL
+683 LLEGVVTGGTGVRL

-703 TNPIGGKTGT
+703 MNPMGGKTGT
-713 TQEHSDGW
+713 TQKHADGW
-721 FMGITPALVGGV
+721 FMGVTPDLVGGV

-760 GKFLQKVYADA
+760 AKFLLKAYADPR
-771 GLNVYTG
+771 LKMSDR
-778 PFDYPAGLLKRLNC
+778 PFDRPAGINKRLDC
-792 DETVLPAGG
+792 DETISEAEVKEMNNGIR
-801 TSTDGQ
+801 
-807 ANDEEDEEFY
+807 EDEEEFY

>member
-1 MWFGSSKS
+1 
-9 KVNFHLLLLLL
+9 
-20 FTIFAGYDKT
+20 
-30 VLTNFGESM
+30 M
-39 FKKYWKSFVIFWS
+39 FKKYWKFFVIFWS
-52 VVMLGIVGVF
+52 VVLVGIIGVF

-87 RFASEVFFADGPIMN
+87 RFASEVYFADGPIMN
-102 KYFEKENRKY
+102 RYFEKENRKY
-112 TEYRE
+112 IEYRE
-117 IPASVVDA
+117 IPQSVIDA

-134 YEHSGVDVRGLFR
+134 YDHSGVDVRGLFR
-147 VLKGVLTADAS
+147 VAKGLLTANTS

-176 EPDLNVFELV
+176 ESDLNVFELAI
-186 VRKFREWVIAVR
+186 RKFREWVIAVR

-204 KEEIMTMY
+204 KEEILTMY

-225 SSAADIYFQT
+225 SSAADIYFQV
-235 PLDSLKIEQAA
+235 PLDSLKVEQAA
-246 MLVGMAKNSS
+246 MLIGMAKNSS

-275 NQMYKYDKITR
+275 SQMYKYDKITR
-286 DEYDSLKMLPLGLKF
+286 EECDSLKKLPLGLNF

-313 FREYLRLYM
+313 FREYLRLFM

-327 KRENYRNT
+327 DRKRYRDLS
-335 EQFRLD
+335 QFRLD
-341 SAAWETDPL
+341 SVAWETNPL
-350 YGWCKKNVKVGG
+350 YGWCKKNVKVDGS
-362 THYDLYS
+362 HYDLYS
-369 DGLKIYSTL
+369 DGLKIYTTL
-378 DSRMQRYA
+378 DSRMQKYA

-399 PLFDKERAYKK
+399 PLFDKEKVKK
-410 NSPFSNDMTPDKIE
+410 LRPPFSNDMTPAEIE
-424 EALMRSVKQS
+424 EVLDRSIRQS
-434 ERYRQLVKEGKNQRE
+434 ERYRVLSKQGMSFDE
-449 IRKIFDQK
+449 IRKTFDQPLK
-457 VEMQLFT
+457 MQVFT

-471 VMSPMDSVKHYK
+471 VMTPLDSIKHYK
-483 SFFRSGFMVMNP
+483 SFFRSGFMVMQP
-495 RNGYVKAYVGGPDY
+495 QTGYIKAYVGGPDY
-509 RYFMYDMVSVG
+509 RYFMYDMVSAG
-520 RRQVGSTIKPILYT
+520 KRQVGSTIKPILYT
-534 LAMQEGLGPCDRVP
+534 LAMQEGLGPCDKVP

-553 FILPTGEPWT
+553 FILPTGEPWS

-568 KRKGEMVTLRWGLA
+568 KRQGEMVTLRWGLA

-590 WVLKQFTPQAV
+590 WVLKQFTPEAV

-625 EISVK
+625 EITVK

-645 HAPLIVSRIEDKF
+645 NSPLPVYRIEDKY
-658 GNTLATFQTES
+658 GNVLQEFRPES
-669 REVITANTAYLMCD
+669 REVITENTAYLMCN
-683 LLEGVVNSGTGVRL
+683 LLEGVVTGGTGFRL

-703 TNPIGGKTGT
+703 MNPMGGKTGT
-713 TQEHSDGW
+713 TQKHADGW
-721 FMGITPALVGGV
+721 FMGVTPDLVGGV

-760 GKFLQKVYADA
+760 AKFLLKAYADPR
-771 GLNVYTG
+771 LKMSDR
-778 PFDYPAGLLKRLNC
+778 PFDRPAGINKRLDC
-792 DETVLPAGG
+792 DETISEAEVKEMNNGIR
-801 TSTDGQ
+801 
-807 ANDEEDEEFY
+807 EDEEEFY

>member
-1 MWFGSSKS
+1 
-9 KVNFHLLLLLL
+9 
-20 FTIFAGYDKT
+20 
-30 VLTNFGESM
+30 M
-39 FKKYWKSFVIFWS
+39 FKKYWKFFVIFWS
-52 VVMLGIVGVF
+52 VVLVGIIGVF

-87 RFASEVFFADGPIMN
+87 RFASEVYFADGPIMN
-102 KYFEKENRKY
+102 RYFEKENRKY
-112 TEYRE
+112 IEYRE
-117 IPASVVDA
+117 IPQSVIDA

-134 YEHSGVDVRGLFR
+134 YDHSGVDVRGLFR
-147 VLKGVLTADAS
+147 VAKGLLTANTS

-176 EPDLNVFELV
+176 ESDLNVFELAI
-186 VRKFREWVIAVR
+186 RKFREWVIAVR

-204 KEEIMTMY
+204 KEEILTMY

-225 SSAADIYFQT
+225 SSAADIYFQV
-235 PLDSLKIEQAA
+235 PLDSLKVEQAA
-246 MLVGMAKNSS
+246 MLIGMAKNSS

-275 NQMYKYDKITR
+275 SQMYKYDKITR
-286 DEYDSLKMLPLGLKF
+286 EECDSLKKLPLGLNF

-313 FREYLRLYM
+313 FREYLRLFM

-327 KRENYRNT
+327 DRKRYRDLS
-335 EQFRLD
+335 QFRLD
-341 SAAWETDPL
+341 SVAWKTNPL
-350 YGWCKKNVKVGG
+350 YGWCKKNVKVDGS
-362 THYDLYS
+362 HYDLYS
-369 DGLKIYSTL
+369 DGLKIYTTL
-378 DSRMQRYA
+378 DSRMQKYA

-393 LSQDLQ
+393 LSRDLQ
-399 PLFDKERAYKK
+399 PLFDKEKVKK
-410 NSPFSNDMTPDKIE
+410 HRPPFSNDMTPTEIE
-424 EALMRSVKQS
+424 EVLDRSIRQS
-434 ERYRQLVKEGKNQRE
+434 ERYRVLSKQGMSFKE
-449 IRKIFDQK
+449 IRKTFDQPL
-457 VEMQLFT
+457 EMQVFT

-471 VMSPMDSVKHYK
+471 VMTPLDSIKHYK
-483 SFFRSGFMVMNP
+483 SFFRSGFMVMQP
-495 RNGYVKAYVGGPDY
+495 QTGYIKAYVGGPDY
-509 RYFMYDMVSVG
+509 RYFMYDMVSAG
-520 RRQVGSTIKPILYT
+520 KRQVGSTIKPILYT
-534 LAMQEGLGPCDRVP
+534 LAMQEGLGPCDKVP

-553 FILPTGEPWT
+553 FILPTGEPWS

-568 KRKGEMVTLRWGLA
+568 KRQGEMVTLRWGLA

-590 WVLKQFTPQAV
+590 WVLKQFTPEAV

-625 EISVK
+625 EITVK

-645 HAPLIVSRIEDKF
+645 NSPLPVYRIEDKY
-658 GNTLATFQTES
+658 GNVLQEFRPES
-669 REVITANTAYLMCD
+669 REVITENTAYLMCN
-683 LLEGVVNSGTGVRL
+683 LLEGVVTGGTGVRL

-703 TNPIGGKTGT
+703 MNPMGGKTGT
-713 TQEHSDGW
+713 TQKHADGW
-721 FMGITPALVGGV
+721 FMGVTPDLVGGV

-760 GKFLQKVYADA
+760 AKFLLKAYADPR
-771 GLNVYTG
+771 LKMSDR
-778 PFDYPAGLLKRLNC
+778 PFDRPAGINKRLDC
-792 DETVLPAGG
+792 DETISEAEVKEMNNGIR
-801 TSTDGQ
+801 
-807 ANDEEDEEFY
+807 EDEEEFY

>member
-1 MWFGSSKS
+1 
-9 KVNFHLLLLLL
+9 
-20 FTIFAGYDKT
+20 
-30 VLTNFGESM
+30 M
-39 FKKYWKSFVIFWS
+39 FKKYWKFFVIFWS
-52 VVMLGIVGVF
+52 VVLVGIIGVF

-87 RFASEVFFADGPIMN
+87 RFASEVYFADGPIMN
-102 KYFEKENRKY
+102 RYFEKENRKY
-112 TEYRE
+112 IEYRE
-117 IPASVVDA
+117 IPQSVIDA

-134 YEHSGVDVRGLFR
+134 YDHSGVDVRGLFR
-147 VLKGVLTADAS
+147 VAKGLLTANTS

-176 EPDLNVFELV
+176 ESDLNVFELAI
-186 VRKFREWVIAVR
+186 RKFREWVIAVR

-204 KEEIMTMY
+204 KEEILTMY

-225 SSAADIYFQT
+225 SSAADIYFQV
-235 PLDSLKIEQAA
+235 PLDSLKVEQAA
-246 MLVGMAKNSS
+246 MLIGMAKNSS

-275 NQMYKYDKITR
+275 SQMYKYDKITR
-286 DEYDSLKMLPLGLKF
+286 EECDSLKKLPLGLNF

-313 FREYLRLYM
+313 FREYLRLFM

-327 KRENYRNT
+327 DRKRYRDLS
-335 EQFRLD
+335 QFRLD
-341 SAAWETDPL
+341 SIAWETNPL
-350 YGWCKKNVKVGG
+350 YGWCKKNVKVDGS
-362 THYDLYS
+362 HYDLYS
-369 DGLKIYSTL
+369 DGLKIYTTL
-378 DSRMQRYA
+378 DSRMQKYA

-399 PLFDKERAYKK
+399 PLFDKEKVKK
-410 NSPFSNDMTPDKIE
+410 LRPPFSNDMTPAEIE
-424 EALMRSVKQS
+424 EVLDRSIRQS
-434 ERYRQLVKEGKNQRE
+434 ERYRVLSKQGMSFDE
-449 IRKIFDQK
+449 IRKTFDQPL
-457 VEMQLFT
+457 EMQVFT
-464 WNGIRDT
+464 WSGIRDT
-471 VMSPMDSVKHYK
+471 VMTPLDSIKHYK
-483 SFFRSGFMVMNP
+483 SFFRSGFMVMQP
-495 RNGYVKAYVGGPDY
+495 QTGYIKAYVGGPDY
-509 RYFMYDMVSVG
+509 RYFMYDMVSAG
-520 RRQVGSTIKPILYT
+520 KRQVGSTIKPILYT
-534 LAMQEGLGPCDRVP
+534 LAMQEGLGPCDKVP

-553 FILPTGEPWT
+553 FILPTGEPWS

-568 KRKGEMVTLRWGLA
+568 KRQGEMVTLRWGFA

-590 WVLKQFTPQAV
+590 WVLKQFTPEAV

-625 EISVK
+625 EITVK

-645 HAPLIVSRIEDKF
+645 NSPLPVYRIEDKY
-658 GNTLATFQTES
+658 GNVLQEFRPES
-669 REVITANTAYLMCD
+669 REVITENTAYLMCN
-683 LLEGVVNSGTGVRL
+683 LLEGVVTGGTGVRL

-703 TNPIGGKTGT
+703 MNPMGGKTGT
-713 TQEHSDGW
+713 TQKHADGW
-721 FMGITPALVGGV
+721 FMGVTPDLVGGV

-760 GKFLQKVYADA
+760 AKFLLKAYADPR
-771 GLNVYTG
+771 LKMSDR
-778 PFDYPAGLLKRLNC
+778 PFDRPAGINKRLDC
-792 DETVLPAGG
+792 DETISEAEVKEMNNGIR
-801 TSTDGQ
+801 
-807 ANDEEDEEFY
+807 EDEEEFY